1 MQNILTFIKNGQ
13 KFTLDASNIKSVRDT
28 GNGFEITLKSGEIIQ
43 ADSYSVTP
51 NTQPV
56 EQVSSQQVENNSEAD
71 EEFEKEEVLKE
82 KSLLDSQTMLW
93 GGAAIALG
101 GIAIAASGSGGSDGS
116 APSDQTPPASLTKI
130 LSKDGKAVSGLTEA
144 GATVIVENSAGKVI
158 GSAKAGAD
166 GTYLI
171 NLDKAYINGEI
182 LKVSAQDTAGNSTV
196 KQELIASDITAPTL
210 THVISS
216 NGKTITGLTEAN
228 STVTVKD
235 SSGKIIGTA
244 KSDNDGKYT
253 VILDKAYLNG
263 ENLTISAE
271 DLAGNKSTIQTIL
284 ADDKTAPIGLT
295 VAIDTAGKVVTG
307 VTEANAVVTV
317 KNAAG
322 IVVGTATA
330 DTAGKYSITLDKV
343 YLNGESLSATASDQS
358 GNATAPKTII
368 APDTTAPSSLTAS
381 IGTAGK
387 VVTGVTEANAVVTVK
402 NAAGIVVG
410 TATADTVGKY
420 SITLDK
426 VYLNGESLNVTAAD
440 KAGNATVPKTI
451 VAPDTTAPSSLTAT
465 IDAAGKA
472 ITGVTEANATVTVKN
487 VVGTIVGTGTADAT
501 GKYSVTLD
509 KIYLNGESLST
520 IAADKAGN
528 ATVPKIIVAPDI
540 TAPSSLTATID
551 AAGKAITGVTEANAT
566 VTVKD
571 VVGTIVGTG
580 TADVTGKYS
589 VTLDKAYLNGESLNV
604 TVADKAGNATVP
616 KTIVAPDT
624 TAPSSLTATID
635 AAGKA
640 ITGVTEAN
648 ATVTVKNVVGTIV
661 GTGTADATGKY
672 SVTLDKIYLNGE
684 SLSAIA
690 ADKAGNA
697 TVPKIIVAPDI
708 TAPSSLTATI
718 DASGKVVTGV
728 TEANAVVTVKNT
740 AGTVVGT
747 GTADATG
754 KYSITLDKAYLNGES
769 LNAIA
774 ADKVGNTTTPKTII
788 APDTTAPS
796 SLTAIIDAAGKVITG
811 TTEVGARVTVKNV
824 VGTIVGTG
832 TADATGKYSVTLDK
846 IYLNGE
852 SLSAIAADKAGNAT
866 VPKIIVAPDITAPSS
881 LTATIDASGKVV
893 TGVTEAN
900 AVVTVKNTAG
910 TVVGTGTADATGKYS
925 ITLDKAYLNG
935 ESLNAIAADKVGN
948 TTTPKTIIAPDTT
961 APSSLTAIIDAAGKV
976 ITGTT
981 EVGARVT
988 VEQVTA
994 VYKEVTVLE
1003 TQTVLNETVQ
1013 SNYLS
1018 KTYSFEVTGTNAHVS
1033 LNLSSSTNSLSGSYS
1048 STLSGANL
1056 NTSLTGSISQA
1067 GNGNYS
1073 IDLAQGSVLPPG
1085 TYTLTVN
1092 YSSSIV
1098 PVINVNV
1105 TQEVPKTILEVD
1117 HYETKVVGAAN
1128 ADEAGNYS
1136 ITLDKAYLNGESLSV
1151 TAADQSDNKTEVK
1164 EVIAPDSTPPILHQP
1179 TIQGGWTEG
1188 QSVQGTTEANATIIV
1203 KNTAGDVIG
1212 SAIADASGYYN
1223 VILNTVYEDGELLKV
1238 IAADAKGN
1246 ESSININTP
1255 DITAPILANLFNY
1268 DVSTDKIIFNAPSD
1282 SYIVEQKIGDA
1293 WVQVN
1298 VEEKFDWLNTEFR
1311 VTAKDLAGNSSQ
1323 PLTIIINTASGTY
1336 KPTDPTFIQI
1346 IKGSI
1351 GNDYLYGGNG
1361 DDTLVSNTGS
1371 DYLYGGS
1378 GNDTLIYGGN
1388 SNVYTA
1394 LQGQAGNDTYIVD
1407 KALLTSSSS
1416 IHILDN
1422 AAEENILQL
1431 KSVSSGDISLK
1442 QSDSL
1447 IIISFNDSASTI
1459 RFGEGQLSSI
1469 VFDDG
1474 TVWNKAQIEANTIGK
1489 LLGTDAADNLQADA
1503 EISTIYG
1510 LGGNDTIQGGVQN
1523 DYLYGDD
1530 GDDTLVSN
1538 TGSDYLYGGAGNDT
1552 LIYGGNSNVY
1562 TALQGQAGNDT
1573 YIIDKALLTSSS
1585 YIHILDNATEEN
1597 TLQLKSVSSSDIS
1610 LKQSDSLIII
1620 SFNDSASTIRFG
1632 KDNLSFIVFDDGT
1645 VWDKAQIE
1653 ANTIGK
1659 LLGTDAADNLQAD
1672 AEISTIYS
1680 LGGNDTIQGG
1690 VQNDYLYGGDGD
1702 DTLVSNTGSDYLYGG
1717 SGNDTLIYGGNS
1729 NVYTALQGQA
1739 GNDTYIVDK
1748 ALLTSSSSI
1757 HILDNAA
1764 EENILQL
1771 KSVSSGDIS
1780 LKQSDSLIIIS
1791 FNDSASTIRFGEGQ
1805 LSSIVFDDGT
1815 VWDKAQIE
1823 QHIAEPVFG
1832 TTGNDVIE
1840 TNIPNQSYSY
1850 ILGDGADTVVFN
1862 ILDNTDNLGG
1872 NVKTEWTDFNLSEN
1886 DKLDLSQLLIN
1897 NNGNLQ
1903 EFITVKDTQAGVV
1916 MSVDRDGSNQST
1928 YHSQELILLTGKH
1941 YTLEDLMASNAF
1953 IH

>member
-43 ADSYSVTP
+43 ADSYSITP

-101 GIAIAASGSGGSDGS
+101 GIAIAALGSGGSDGS

-210 THVISS
+210 THAISS

-235 SSGKIIGTA
+235 SSGKNIGTA

-295 VAIDTAGKVVTG
+295 VAIDTAGKFVTG
-307 VTEANAVVTV
+307 VTEANAVVTI
-317 KNAAG
+317 KNTAG
-322 IVVGTATA
+322 TVVGTATA

-358 GNATAPKTII
+358 GNVTAPKTII

-410 TATADTVGKY
+410 TATADTAGKY

-426 VYLNGESLNVTAAD
+426 VYLNGESLSATVSD
-440 KAGNATVPKTI
+440 QSGNATAPKTI
-451 VAPDTTAPSSLTAT
+451 IAPDTTAPSSLTAT

-472 ITGVTEANATVTVKN
+472 ITGVTEANATVTVKD

-509 KIYLNGESLST
+509 KIYLNGESLSA

-551 AAGKAITGVTEANAT
+551 VAGKAITGVTEANAT

-635 AAGKA
+635 AAGKVVA
-640 ITGVTEAN
+640 GITEA
-648 ATVTVKNVVGTIV
+648 
-661 GTGTADATGKY
+661 D
-672 SVTLDKIYLNGE
+672 
-684 SLSAIA
+684 
-690 ADKAGNA
+690 
-697 TVPKIIVAPDI
+697 
-708 TAPSSLTATI
+708 
-718 DASGKVVTGV
+718 
-728 TEANAVVTVKNT
+728 
-740 AGTVVGT
+740 
-747 GTADATG
+747 
-754 KYSITLDKAYLNGES
+754 
-769 LNAIA
+769 
-774 ADKVGNTTTPKTII
+774 
-788 APDTTAPS
+788 
-796 SLTAIIDAAGKVITG
+796 
-811 TTEVGARVTVKNV
+811 
-824 VGTIVGTG
+824 
-832 TADATGKYSVTLDK
+832 
-846 IYLNGE
+846 
-852 SLSAIAADKAGNAT
+852 
-866 VPKIIVAPDITAPSS
+866 
-881 LTATIDASGKVV
+881 
-893 TGVTEAN
+893 
-900 AVVTVKNTAG
+900 
-910 TVVGTGTADATGKYS
+910 
-925 ITLDKAYLNG
+925 
-935 ESLNAIAADKVGN
+935 
-948 TTTPKTIIAPDTT
+948 
-961 APSSLTAIIDAAGKV
+961 
-976 ITGTT
+976 
-981 EVGARVT
+981 ARVT

-1003 TQTVLNETVQ
+1003 TQFILSESVQ
-1013 SNYLS
+1013 TNYLS

-1447 IIISFNDSASTI
+1447 IIILFNDSASTI

-1585 YIHILDNATEEN
+1585 SIHILDNAAEEN

-1872 NVKTEWTDFNLSEN
+1872 NVKTEWTDFNLVEN
-1886 DKLDLSQLLIN
+1886 DKIDFSQLLIN
-1897 NNGNLQ
+1897 DSGDLQ
-1903 EFITVKDTQAGVV
+1903 DYITVKDTEAGLII
-1916 MSVDRDGSNQST
+1916 SVDRDGSSQST

>member
-589 VTLDKAYLNGESLNV
+589 VTLDKAYLNGESLN
-604 TVADKAGNATVP
+604 
-616 KTIVAPDT
+616 
-624 TAPSSLTATID
+624 
-635 AAGKA
+635 
-640 ITGVTEAN
+640 
-648 ATVTVKNVVGTIV
+648 
-661 GTGTADATGKY
+661 
-672 SVTLDKIYLNGE
+672 
-684 SLSAIA
+684 
-690 ADKAGNA
+690 
-697 TVPKIIVAPDI
+697 
-708 TAPSSLTATI
+708 
-718 DASGKVVTGV
+718 
-728 TEANAVVTVKNT
+728 
-740 AGTVVGT
+740 
-747 GTADATG
+747 
-754 KYSITLDKAYLNGES
+754 
-769 LNAIA
+769 
-774 ADKVGNTTTPKTII
+774 
-788 APDTTAPS
+788 
-796 SLTAIIDAAGKVITG
+796 
-811 TTEVGARVTVKNV
+811 
-824 VGTIVGTG
+824 
-832 TADATGKYSVTLDK
+832 
-846 IYLNGE
+846 
-852 SLSAIAADKAGNAT
+852 
-866 VPKIIVAPDITAPSS
+866 
-881 LTATIDASGKVV
+881 
-893 TGVTEAN
+893 
-900 AVVTVKNTAG
+900 
-910 TVVGTGTADATGKYS
+910 
-925 ITLDKAYLNG
+925 
-935 ESLNAIAADKVGN
+935 AIAADKVGN

-1447 IIISFNDSASTI
+1447 IIISFNDSAS
-1459 RFGEGQLSSI
+1459 
-1469 VFDDG
+1469 
-1474 TVWNKAQIEANTIGK
+1474 
-1489 LLGTDAADNLQADA
+1489 
-1503 EISTIYG
+1503 
-1510 LGGNDTIQGGVQN
+1510 
-1523 DYLYGDD
+1523 
-1530 GDDTLVSN
+1530 
-1538 TGSDYLYGGAGNDT
+1538 
-1552 LIYGGNSNVY
+1552 
-1562 TALQGQAGNDT
+1562 
-1573 YIIDKALLTSSS
+1573 
-1585 YIHILDNATEEN
+1585 
-1597 TLQLKSVSSSDIS
+1597 
-1610 LKQSDSLIII
+1610 
-1620 SFNDSASTIRFG
+1620 
-1632 KDNLSFIVFDDGT
+1632 
-1645 VWDKAQIE
+1645 
-1653 ANTIGK
+1653 
-1659 LLGTDAADNLQAD
+1659 
-1672 AEISTIYS
+1672 
-1680 LGGNDTIQGG
+1680 
-1690 VQNDYLYGGDGD
+1690 
-1702 DTLVSNTGSDYLYGG
+1702 
-1717 SGNDTLIYGGNS
+1717 
-1729 NVYTALQGQA
+1729 
-1739 GNDTYIVDK
+1739 
-1748 ALLTSSSSI
+1748 
-1757 HILDNAA
+1757 
-1764 EENILQL
+1764 
-1771 KSVSSGDIS
+1771 
-1780 LKQSDSLIIIS
+1780 
-1791 FNDSASTIRFGEGQ
+1791 
-1805 LSSIVFDDGT
+1805 
-1815 VWDKAQIE
+1815 
-1823 QHIAEPVFG
+1823 
-1832 TTGNDVIE
+1832 
-1840 TNIPNQSYSY
+1840 
-1850 ILGDGADTVVFN
+1850 
-1862 ILDNTDNLGG
+1862 
-1872 NVKTEWTDFNLSEN
+1872 
-1886 DKLDLSQLLIN
+1886 
-1897 NNGNLQ
+1897 
-1903 EFITVKDTQAGVV
+1903 
-1916 MSVDRDGSNQST
+1916 
-1928 YHSQELILLTGKH
+1928 
-1941 YTLEDLMASNAF
+1941 
-1953 IH
+1953 

>member
-43 ADSYSVTP
+43 ADSYSITP

-56 EQVSSQQVENNSEAD
+56 EQGSSQQVENNSEAD

-101 GIAIAASGSGGSDGS
+101 GIAIAASGSDGSDGS

-210 THVISS
+210 THAISS

-410 TATADTVGKY
+410 IATADATGKY
-420 SITLDK
+420 SVTLNK
-426 VYLNGESLNVTAAD
+426 AYLNGESLNVTAAD

-451 VAPDTTAPSSLTAT
+451 
-465 IDAAGKA
+465 I
-472 ITGVTEANATVTVKN
+472 
-487 VVGTIVGTGTADAT
+487 
-501 GKYSVTLD
+501 
-509 KIYLNGESLST
+509 
-520 IAADKAGN
+520 
-528 ATVPKIIVAPDI
+528 
-540 TAPSSLTATID
+540 
-551 AAGKAITGVTEANAT
+551 
-566 VTVKD
+566 
-571 VVGTIVGTG
+571 
-580 TADVTGKYS
+580 
-589 VTLDKAYLNGESLNV
+589 
-604 TVADKAGNATVP
+604 
-616 KTIVAPDT
+616 APDT

-690 ADKAGNA
+690 ADKAGN
-697 TVPKIIVAPDI
+697 TTTPKTIIAPDT
-708 TAPSSLTATI
+708 TAPSSLIATI

-796 SLTAIIDAAGKVITG
+796 SLIATIDAAGKV
-811 TTEVGARVTVKNV
+811 
-824 VGTIVGTG
+824 
-832 TADATGKYSVTLDK
+832 
-846 IYLNGE
+846 
-852 SLSAIAADKAGNAT
+852 
-866 VPKIIVAPDITAPSS
+866 VA
-881 LTATIDASGKVV
+881 
-893 TGVTEAN
+893 GVTEA
-900 AVVTVKNTAG
+900 
-910 TVVGTGTADATGKYS
+910 D
-925 ITLDKAYLNG
+925 
-935 ESLNAIAADKVGN
+935 
-948 TTTPKTIIAPDTT
+948 
-961 APSSLTAIIDAAGKV
+961 
-976 ITGTT
+976 
-981 EVGARVT
+981 ARVT

-1003 TQTVLNETVQ
+1003 TQFILSESVQ
-1013 SNYLS
+1013 TNYLS

-1048 STLSGANL
+1048 SILSGASL
-1056 NTSLTGSISQA
+1056 NTRLTGNVSQA
-1067 GNGNYS
+1067 GDGNYS

-1092 YSSSIV
+1092 YSSSMV

-1105 TQEVPKTILEVD
+1105 TQEVPTTILEVE
-1117 HYETKVVGAAN
+1117 HYETKVVGTAN

-1136 ITLDKAYLNGESLSV
+1136 ITLDKAYLNGENLIA
-1151 TAADQSDNKTEVK
+1151 TATDQSGNKTEAK
-1164 EVIAPDSTPPILHQP
+1164 EVIVPDITPPILHQP

-1188 QSVQGTTEANATIIV
+1188 QVVQGTTEANVTVTI
-1203 KNTAGDVIG
+1203 KNAAGDVIG
-1212 SAIADASGYYN
+1212 SAIADASGHYS
-1223 VILNTVYEDGELLKV
+1223 VILNTVYENGELLKV
-1238 IAADAKGN
+1238 IATDNKGN
-1246 ESSININTP
+1246 ENLLQLNAP
-1255 DITAPILANLFNY
+1255 DTTAPMLANLFSY
-1268 DVSTDKIIFNAPSD
+1268 DLSTDKIIFNAPSD
-1282 SYIVEQKIGDA
+1282 SYFVEQKIDGA
-1293 WVQVN
+1293 WVHVN
-1298 VEEKFDWLNTEFR
+1298 IEEKFDWLNVEYR
-1311 VTAKDLAGNSSQ
+1311 VTATDQAGNSSQ
-1323 PLTIIINTASGTY
+1323 PLTTIINTASGTY
-1336 KPTDPTFIQI
+1336 KPTDPTFTQI
-1346 IKGSI
+1346 IKGST

-1361 DDTLVSNTGS
+1361 DDTLISNGGS
-1371 DYLYGGS
+1371 DSLYGGS
-1378 GNDTLIYGGN
+1378 GKDTLIYGGN
-1388 SNVYTA
+1388 SPNVYTG
-1394 LQGQAGNDTYIVD
+1394 LIGEAGNDTYIVD
-1407 KALLTSSSS
+1407 KALLGSLSYV
-1416 IHILDN
+1416 HILDN
-1422 AAEENILQL
+1422 TNEQNTLYL
-1431 KSVSSGDISLK
+1431 KSVSADEIILK
-1442 QSDSL
+1442 QTSADRV
-1447 IIISFNDSASTI
+1447 IMFNDSTATI
-1459 RFGEGQLSSI
+1459 HFGEGQLSSI

-1474 TVWNKAQIEANTIGK
+1474 TVWNKAQIEANIIGR
-1489 LLGTDAADNLQADA
+1489 LLGTDGDDHLQADA
-1503 EISTIYG
+1503 NYSVIYG
-1510 LGGNDTIQGGVQN
+1510 LD
-1523 DYLYGDD
+1523 
-1530 GDDTLVSN
+1530 
-1538 TGSDYLYGGAGNDT
+1538 
-1552 LIYGGNSNVY
+1552 
-1562 TALQGQAGNDT
+1562 
-1573 YIIDKALLTSSS
+1573 
-1585 YIHILDNATEEN
+1585 
-1597 TLQLKSVSSSDIS
+1597 
-1610 LKQSDSLIII
+1610 
-1620 SFNDSASTIRFG
+1620 
-1632 KDNLSFIVFDDGT
+1632 
-1645 VWDKAQIE
+1645 
-1653 ANTIGK
+1653 
-1659 LLGTDAADNLQAD
+1659 
-1672 AEISTIYS
+1672 
-1680 LGGNDTIQGG
+1680 GNDTIQGG
-1690 VQNDYLYGGDGD
+1690 VQNDYLYGGNGD
-1702 DTLVSNTGSDYLYGG
+1702 DTLISNGGSDSLYGG
-1717 SGNDTLIYGGNS
+1717 SGKDTLIYGGNS
-1729 NVYTALQGQA
+1729 PNVYTGLIGEA

-1748 ALLTSSSSI
+1748 ALLGSLSYV
-1757 HILDNAA
+1757 HILDNTN
-1764 EENILQL
+1764 EQNTLYL
-1771 KSVSSGDIS
+1771 KSVSADEII
-1780 LKQSDSLIIIS
+1780 LKQTSADRVIM
-1791 FNDSASTIRFGEGQ
+1791 FNDSTATIHFGEGQ

-1815 VWDKAQIE
+1815 VWNKAQIEANIIGRLLGTDGDDHLQADANYSVIYGLDGNDTIQGGVQNDYLYGGNGDDTLISNGGSDSLYGGSGKDTLIYGGNSPNVYTGLIGEAGNDTYIVDKALLGSLSYVHILDNTNEQNTLYLKSVSADEIILKQTSADRVITFNDSTATIHFGEGQLSSIVFDDGTTWDKAQIE
-1823 QHIAEPVFG
+1823 QHIAKTVVG
-1832 TTGNDVIE
+1832 TFDNDVVE
-1840 TNIPNQSYSY
+1840 TATANQTYSY
-1850 ILGDGADTVVFN
+1850 TLDTGADTLIFKV
-1862 ILDNTDNLGG
+1862 LDDIDNLGG
-1872 NVKTEWTDFNLSEN
+1872 NSNGEWTDFNLSEN

>member
-43 ADSYSVTP
+43 ADSYSITP

-210 THVISS
+210 THAISS

-410 TATADTVGKY
+410 IATADATGKY
-420 SITLDK
+420 SVTLNK
-426 VYLNGESLNVTAAD
+426 AYLNGESLNVTAAD

-451 VAPDTTAPSSLTAT
+451 IAPDTTAPSSLTAT
-465 IDAAGKA
+465 IDA
-472 ITGVTEANATVTVKN
+472 T
-487 VVGTIVGTGTADAT
+487 
-501 GKYSVTLD
+501 
-509 KIYLNGESLST
+509 
-520 IAADKAGN
+520 
-528 ATVPKIIVAPDI
+528 
-540 TAPSSLTATID
+540 
-551 AAGKAITGVTEANAT
+551 
-566 VTVKD
+566 
-571 VVGTIVGTG
+571 
-580 TADVTGKYS
+580 
-589 VTLDKAYLNGESLNV
+589 
-604 TVADKAGNATVP
+604 
-616 KTIVAPDT
+616 
-624 TAPSSLTATID
+624 
-635 AAGKA
+635 GKA

-690 ADKAGNA
+690 ADKAGNTTAA
-697 TVPKIIVAPDI
+697 TTIIASDT
-708 TAPSSLTATI
+708 TAPSSLIATIDASGKVVTGVTEANAVVTVKNTAGTVVGTGTADATGKYSITLDKAYLNGESLSAIAADKAGNTTTPKTIIAPDTTAPSSLIATI

-796 SLTAIIDAAGKVITG
+796 SLTATIDAAGKV
-811 TTEVGARVTVKNV
+811 
-824 VGTIVGTG
+824 
-832 TADATGKYSVTLDK
+832 
-846 IYLNGE
+846 
-852 SLSAIAADKAGNAT
+852 
-866 VPKIIVAPDITAPSS
+866 VA
-881 LTATIDASGKVV
+881 
-893 TGVTEAN
+893 GVTEA
-900 AVVTVKNTAG
+900 
-910 TVVGTGTADATGKYS
+910 D
-925 ITLDKAYLNG
+925 
-935 ESLNAIAADKVGN
+935 
-948 TTTPKTIIAPDTT
+948 
-961 APSSLTAIIDAAGKV
+961 
-976 ITGTT
+976 
-981 EVGARVT
+981 ARVT

-1003 TQTVLNETVQ
+1003 TQFILSESVQ
-1013 SNYLS
+1013 TNYLS

-1048 STLSGANL
+1048 SILSGASL
-1056 NTSLTGSISQA
+1056 NTRLTGNVSQA
-1067 GNGNYS
+1067 GDGNYS

-1092 YSSSIV
+1092 YSSSMV

-1105 TQEVPKTILEVD
+1105 TQEVPTTILEVD
-1117 HYETKVVGAAN
+1117 HYETKVVGTAN

-1136 ITLDKAYLNGESLSV
+1136 ITLDKAYLNGENLIV
-1151 TAADQSDNKTEVK
+1151 TATDQSGNKTEAK
-1164 EVIAPDSTPPILHQP
+1164 EVIVPDITPPILHQP

-1188 QSVQGTTEANATIIV
+1188 QVVQGTTEANVTVTI
-1203 KNTAGDVIG
+1203 KNAAGDVIG
-1212 SAIADASGYYN
+1212 SAIADASGHYS
-1223 VILNTVYEDGELLKV
+1223 VILNTVYENGELLKV
-1238 IAADAKGN
+1238 IATDNKGN
-1246 ESSININTP
+1246 ENLLQLNAP
-1255 DITAPILANLFNY
+1255 DTTAPMLANLFSY
-1268 DVSTDKIIFNAPSD
+1268 DLSTDKIIFNAPSD
-1282 SYIVEQKIGDA
+1282 SYFVEQKIDGA
-1293 WVQVN
+1293 WVHVN
-1298 VEEKFDWLNTEFR
+1298 IEEKFDWLNVEYR
-1311 VTAKDLAGNSSQ
+1311 VTATDQAGNSSQ
-1323 PLTIIINTASGTY
+1323 PLTTIINTASGTY
-1336 KPTDPTFIQI
+1336 KPTDPTFTQI
-1346 IKGSI
+1346 IKGST

-1361 DDTLVSNTGS
+1361 DDTLISNGDS
-1371 DYLYGGS
+1371 DSLYGGS

-1388 SNVYTA
+1388 SPNIYTG
-1394 LQGQAGNDTYIVD
+1394 LIGEAGNDTYIVD
-1407 KALLTSSSS
+1407 KALLGSLSYV
-1416 IHILDN
+1416 HILDN
-1422 AAEENILQL
+1422 TNEQNTLYL
-1431 KSVSSGDISLK
+1431 KSVSADEIILK
-1442 QSDSL
+1442 QASADR
-1447 IIISFNDSASTI
+1447 IITFNDSTATI
-1459 RFGEGQLSSI
+1459 HFGEGQLSSI

-1474 TVWNKAQIEANTIGK
+1474 TVWNKAQIEANIIGR
-1489 LLGTDAADNLQADA
+1489 LLGTDGDDHLQADA
-1503 EISTIYG
+1503 NYSVIYG
-1510 LGGNDTIQGGVQN
+1510 LD
-1523 DYLYGDD
+1523 
-1530 GDDTLVSN
+1530 
-1538 TGSDYLYGGAGNDT
+1538 
-1552 LIYGGNSNVY
+1552 
-1562 TALQGQAGNDT
+1562 
-1573 YIIDKALLTSSS
+1573 
-1585 YIHILDNATEEN
+1585 
-1597 TLQLKSVSSSDIS
+1597 
-1610 LKQSDSLIII
+1610 
-1620 SFNDSASTIRFG
+1620 
-1632 KDNLSFIVFDDGT
+1632 
-1645 VWDKAQIE
+1645 
-1653 ANTIGK
+1653 
-1659 LLGTDAADNLQAD
+1659 
-1672 AEISTIYS
+1672 
-1680 LGGNDTIQGG
+1680 GNDTIQGG
-1690 VQNDYLYGGDGD
+1690 VQNDYLYGGNGD
-1702 DTLVSNTGSDYLYGG
+1702 DTLISNGGSDSLYGG

-1729 NVYTALQGQA
+1729 PNVYTGLIGEA

-1748 ALLTSSSSI
+1748 ALLGSLSYV
-1757 HILDNAA
+1757 HILDNTN
-1764 EENILQL
+1764 EQNTLYL
-1771 KSVSSGDIS
+1771 KSVSADEII
-1780 LKQSDSLIIIS
+1780 LKQTSADRVIT
-1791 FNDSASTIRFGEGQ
+1791 FNDSTATIHFGEGQ

-1815 VWDKAQIE
+1815 TWDKAQIE
-1823 QHIAEPVFG
+1823 QHIAKTVVG
-1832 TTGNDVIE
+1832 TFDNDVVE
-1840 TNIPNQSYSY
+1840 TATANQTYSY
-1850 ILGDGADTVVFN
+1850 TLDTGADTLIFKV
-1862 ILDNTDNLGG
+1862 LDDIDNLGG
-1872 NVKTEWTDFNLSEN
+1872 NSNGEWTDFNLSEN

>member
-1 MQNILTFIKNGQ
+1 
-13 KFTLDASNIKSVRDT
+13 
-28 GNGFEITLKSGEIIQ
+28 
-43 ADSYSVTP
+43 
-51 NTQPV
+51 
-56 EQVSSQQVENNSEAD
+56 
-71 EEFEKEEVLKE
+71 
-82 KSLLDSQTMLW
+82 
-93 GGAAIALG
+93 
-101 GIAIAASGSGGSDGS
+101 
-116 APSDQTPPASLTKI
+116 LTKI

-210 THVISS
+210 THAISS

-271 DLAGNKSTIQTIL
+271 DLVGNKSTIQTIL

-295 VAIDTAGKVVTG
+295 VAIDTAGKVVKG

-330 DTAGKYSITLDKV
+330 DATGKYSVTLNK
-343 YLNGESLSATASDQS
+343 A
-358 GNATAPKTII
+358 
-368 APDTTAPSSLTAS
+368 
-381 IGTAGK
+381 
-387 VVTGVTEANAVVTVK
+387 
-402 NAAGIVVG
+402 
-410 TATADTVGKY
+410 
-420 SITLDK
+420 
-426 VYLNGESLNVTAAD
+426 YLNGESLNVTAAD

-509 KIYLNGESLST
+509 KIYLNGESLS
-520 IAADKAGN
+520 
-528 ATVPKIIVAPDI
+528 
-540 TAPSSLTATID
+540 
-551 AAGKAITGVTEANAT
+551 
-566 VTVKD
+566 
-571 VVGTIVGTG
+571 
-580 TADVTGKYS
+580 
-589 VTLDKAYLNGESLNV
+589 
-604 TVADKAGNATVP
+604 
-616 KTIVAPDT
+616 
-624 TAPSSLTATID
+624 
-635 AAGKA
+635 
-640 ITGVTEAN
+640 
-648 ATVTVKNVVGTIV
+648 
-661 GTGTADATGKY
+661 
-672 SVTLDKIYLNGE
+672 
-684 SLSAIA
+684 AIA
-690 ADKAGNA
+690 ADKAGNTTAA
-697 TVPKIIVAPDI
+697 TTIIASDT
-708 TAPSSLTATI
+708 TAPSSLIATI

-796 SLTAIIDAAGKVITG
+796 SLIATIDAAGKV
-811 TTEVGARVTVKNV
+811 
-824 VGTIVGTG
+824 
-832 TADATGKYSVTLDK
+832 
-846 IYLNGE
+846 
-852 SLSAIAADKAGNAT
+852 
-866 VPKIIVAPDITAPSS
+866 VA
-881 LTATIDASGKVV
+881 
-893 TGVTEAN
+893 GVTEA
-900 AVVTVKNTAG
+900 
-910 TVVGTGTADATGKYS
+910 D
-925 ITLDKAYLNG
+925 
-935 ESLNAIAADKVGN
+935 
-948 TTTPKTIIAPDTT
+948 
-961 APSSLTAIIDAAGKV
+961 
-976 ITGTT
+976 
-981 EVGARVT
+981 ARVT

-1003 TQTVLNETVQ
+1003 TQFILSESVQ
-1013 SNYLS
+1013 TNYLS

-1048 STLSGANL
+1048 SILSGASL
-1056 NTSLTGSISQA
+1056 NTRLTGNVSQA
-1067 GNGNYS
+1067 GDGNYS

-1092 YSSSIV
+1092 YSSSMV

-1351 GNDYLYGGNG
+1351 GNDYL
-1361 DDTLVSNTGS
+1361 
-1371 DYLYGGS
+1371 
-1378 GNDTLIYGGN
+1378 
-1388 SNVYTA
+1388 
-1394 LQGQAGNDTYIVD
+1394 
-1407 KALLTSSSS
+1407 
-1416 IHILDN
+1416 
-1422 AAEENILQL
+1422 
-1431 KSVSSGDISLK
+1431 
-1442 QSDSL
+1442 
-1447 IIISFNDSASTI
+1447 
-1459 RFGEGQLSSI
+1459 
-1469 VFDDG
+1469 
-1474 TVWNKAQIEANTIGK
+1474 
-1489 LLGTDAADNLQADA
+1489 
-1503 EISTIYG
+1503 
-1510 LGGNDTIQGGVQN
+1510 
-1523 DYLYGDD
+1523 
-1530 GDDTLVSN
+1530 
-1538 TGSDYLYGGAGNDT
+1538 
-1552 LIYGGNSNVY
+1552 
-1562 TALQGQAGNDT
+1562 
-1573 YIIDKALLTSSS
+1573 
-1585 YIHILDNATEEN
+1585 
-1597 TLQLKSVSSSDIS
+1597 
-1610 LKQSDSLIII
+1610 
-1620 SFNDSASTIRFG
+1620 
-1632 KDNLSFIVFDDGT
+1632 
-1645 VWDKAQIE
+1645 
-1653 ANTIGK
+1653 
-1659 LLGTDAADNLQAD
+1659 
-1672 AEISTIYS
+1672 
-1680 LGGNDTIQGG
+1680 
-1690 VQNDYLYGGDGD
+1690 
-1702 DTLVSNTGSDYLYGG
+1702 
-1717 SGNDTLIYGGNS
+1717 
-1729 NVYTALQGQA
+1729 
-1739 GNDTYIVDK
+1739 
-1748 ALLTSSSSI
+1748 
-1757 HILDNAA
+1757 
-1764 EENILQL
+1764 
-1771 KSVSSGDIS
+1771 
-1780 LKQSDSLIIIS
+1780 
-1791 FNDSASTIRFGEGQ
+1791 
-1805 LSSIVFDDGT
+1805 
-1815 VWDKAQIE
+1815 
-1823 QHIAEPVFG
+1823 
-1832 TTGNDVIE
+1832 
-1840 TNIPNQSYSY
+1840 
-1850 ILGDGADTVVFN
+1850 
-1862 ILDNTDNLGG
+1862 
-1872 NVKTEWTDFNLSEN
+1872 
-1886 DKLDLSQLLIN
+1886 
-1897 NNGNLQ
+1897 
-1903 EFITVKDTQAGVV
+1903 
-1916 MSVDRDGSNQST
+1916 
-1928 YHSQELILLTGKH
+1928 
-1941 YTLEDLMASNAF
+1941 
-1953 IH
+1953 

>member
-101 GIAIAASGSGGSDGS
+101 GIAIAASGSGGSGGS

-130 LSKDGKAVSGLTEA
+130 LSKDGNTVSGLTEA

-210 THVISS
+210 THAISS

-410 TATADTVGKY
+410 TATADTAGKY

-426 VYLNGESLNVTAAD
+426 VYLNGESLNVTVAD

-509 KIYLNGESLST
+509 KIYLNGESLSA

-690 ADKAGNA
+690 ADKAGNTTAA
-697 TVPKIIVAPDI
+697 TTIIASDT
-708 TAPSSLTATI
+708 TAPSSLIATI

-796 SLTAIIDAAGKVITG
+796 SLTATIDAAGKV
-811 TTEVGARVTVKNV
+811 V
-824 VGTIVGTG
+824 
-832 TADATGKYSVTLDK
+832 
-846 IYLNGE
+846 
-852 SLSAIAADKAGNAT
+852 AG
-866 VPKIIVAPDITAPSS
+866 I
-881 LTATIDASGKVV
+881 
-893 TGVTEAN
+893 TEA
-900 AVVTVKNTAG
+900 
-910 TVVGTGTADATGKYS
+910 D
-925 ITLDKAYLNG
+925 
-935 ESLNAIAADKVGN
+935 
-948 TTTPKTIIAPDTT
+948 
-961 APSSLTAIIDAAGKV
+961 
-976 ITGTT
+976 
-981 EVGARVT
+981 ARVT

-1003 TQTVLNETVQ
+1003 TQFILSESVQ
-1013 SNYLS
+1013 TNYLS

-1048 STLSGANL
+1048 SILSGASL
-1056 NTSLTGSISQA
+1056 NTRLTGNVSQA
-1067 GNGNYS
+1067 GDGNYS
-1073 IDLAQGSVLPPG
+1073 IDLAQGSVLPSG

-1092 YSSSIV
+1092 YSSSMV

-1105 TQEVPKTILEVD
+1105 TQEVPTTILEVD
-1117 HYETKVVGAAN
+1117 HYETKVVGTAN

-1136 ITLDKAYLNGESLSV
+1136 ITLDKAYLNGENLIAIA
-1151 TAADQSDNKTEVK
+1151 TDQSGNKTEAK
-1164 EVIAPDSTPPILHQP
+1164 EVIVPDITPPILHQP

-1188 QSVQGTTEANATIIV
+1188 QVVQGTTEANVTVTI
-1203 KNTAGDVIG
+1203 KNAAGDVIG
-1212 SAIADASGYYN
+1212 SAIADASGHYT
-1223 VILNTVYEDGELLKV
+1223 VILNTVYENGESLKV
-1238 IAADAKGN
+1238 IATDNKGN
-1246 ESSININTP
+1246 ENLLQLNAP
-1255 DITAPILANLFNY
+1255 DTTAPILTNLFSY
-1268 DVSTDKIIFNAPSD
+1268 DLSTDKIIFNAPSD
-1282 SYIVEQKIGDA
+1282 SYFVEQKIDGA
-1293 WVQVN
+1293 WVHVN
-1298 VEEKFDWLNTEFR
+1298 IEEKFDWLNVEYR
-1311 VTAKDLAGNSSQ
+1311 VTATDQAGNSSQ
-1323 PLTIIINTASGTY
+1323 PLTTIINTASGTY
-1336 KPTDPTFIQI
+1336 KPTDPTFTQI
-1346 IKGSI
+1346 IKGST
-1351 GNDYLYGGNG
+1351 GNDYLYGSNG
-1361 DDTLVSNTGS
+1361 DDTLISNGDS
-1371 DYLYGGS
+1371 DRLYGGS

-1388 SNVYTA
+1388 SPNVYTG
-1394 LQGQAGNDTYIVD
+1394 LIGEAGNDTYIVD
-1407 KALLTSSSS
+1407 KALLGSLSYV
-1416 IHILDN
+1416 HILDN
-1422 AAEENILQL
+1422 TNEQNTLYL
-1431 KSVSSGDISLK
+1431 KSVSADEIILK
-1442 QSDSL
+1442 QTSADRV
-1447 IIISFNDSASTI
+1447 ITFNDSTATI
-1459 RFGEGQLSSI
+1459 HFGEGQLSSI

-1474 TVWNKAQIEANTIGK
+1474 TT
-1489 LLGTDAADNLQADA
+1489 
-1503 EISTIYG
+1503 
-1510 LGGNDTIQGGVQN
+1510 
-1523 DYLYGDD
+1523 
-1530 GDDTLVSN
+1530 
-1538 TGSDYLYGGAGNDT
+1538 
-1552 LIYGGNSNVY
+1552 
-1562 TALQGQAGNDT
+1562 
-1573 YIIDKALLTSSS
+1573 
-1585 YIHILDNATEEN
+1585 
-1597 TLQLKSVSSSDIS
+1597 
-1610 LKQSDSLIII
+1610 
-1620 SFNDSASTIRFG
+1620 
-1632 KDNLSFIVFDDGT
+1632 
-1645 VWDKAQIE
+1645 
-1653 ANTIGK
+1653 
-1659 LLGTDAADNLQAD
+1659 
-1672 AEISTIYS
+1672 
-1680 LGGNDTIQGG
+1680 
-1690 VQNDYLYGGDGD
+1690 
-1702 DTLVSNTGSDYLYGG
+1702 
-1717 SGNDTLIYGGNS
+1717 
-1729 NVYTALQGQA
+1729 
-1739 GNDTYIVDK
+1739 
-1748 ALLTSSSSI
+1748 
-1757 HILDNAA
+1757 
-1764 EENILQL
+1764 
-1771 KSVSSGDIS
+1771 
-1780 LKQSDSLIIIS
+1780 
-1791 FNDSASTIRFGEGQ
+1791 
-1805 LSSIVFDDGT
+1805 
-1815 VWDKAQIE
+1815 WDKAQIE
-1823 QHIAEPVFG
+1823 QHIAKTVVG
-1832 TTGNDVIE
+1832 TFDNDVVE
-1840 TNIPNQSYSY
+1840 TATANQTYSY
-1850 ILGDGADTVVFN
+1850 TLDTGADTLIFKV
-1862 ILDNTDNLGG
+1862 LDDIDNLGG
-1872 NVKTEWTDFNLSEN
+1872 NSNGEWTDFNLSEN

>member
-43 ADSYSVTP
+43 ADSYSITP

-210 THVISS
+210 THAISS

-322 IVVGTATA
+322 IIVGIATA
-330 DTAGKYSITLDKV
+330 DATGKYSVTLNK
-343 YLNGESLSATASDQS
+343 A
-358 GNATAPKTII
+358 
-368 APDTTAPSSLTAS
+368 
-381 IGTAGK
+381 
-387 VVTGVTEANAVVTVK
+387 
-402 NAAGIVVG
+402 
-410 TATADTVGKY
+410 
-420 SITLDK
+420 
-426 VYLNGESLNVTAAD
+426 YLNGESLNVTAAD

-451 VAPDTTAPSSLTAT
+451 IAPDTTAPSSLTAT

-501 GKYSVTLD
+501 GKYS
-509 KIYLNGESLST
+509 I
-520 IAADKAGN
+520 
-528 ATVPKIIVAPDI
+528 
-540 TAPSSLTATID
+540 
-551 AAGKAITGVTEANAT
+551 
-566 VTVKD
+566 
-571 VVGTIVGTG
+571 
-580 TADVTGKYS
+580 
-589 VTLDKAYLNGESLNV
+589 TLDKA
-604 TVADKAGNATVP
+604 
-616 KTIVAPDT
+616 
-624 TAPSSLTATID
+624 
-635 AAGKA
+635 
-640 ITGVTEAN
+640 
-648 ATVTVKNVVGTIV
+648 
-661 GTGTADATGKY
+661 
-672 SVTLDKIYLNGE
+672 YLNGE

-690 ADKAGNA
+690 ADKAGN
-697 TVPKIIVAPDI
+697 TTTPKTIIAPDT
-708 TAPSSLTATI
+708 TAPSSLIATIDASGKVVTGVTEANAVVTVKNTAGTVVGTGTADATGKYSITLDKAYLNGESLNAIAADKVGNTTTPKTIIAPDTTAPSSLIATI

-796 SLTAIIDAAGKVITG
+796 SLTATIDAAGKV
-811 TTEVGARVTVKNV
+811 
-824 VGTIVGTG
+824 
-832 TADATGKYSVTLDK
+832 
-846 IYLNGE
+846 
-852 SLSAIAADKAGNAT
+852 
-866 VPKIIVAPDITAPSS
+866 VA
-881 LTATIDASGKVV
+881 
-893 TGVTEAN
+893 GVTEA
-900 AVVTVKNTAG
+900 
-910 TVVGTGTADATGKYS
+910 D
-925 ITLDKAYLNG
+925 
-935 ESLNAIAADKVGN
+935 
-948 TTTPKTIIAPDTT
+948 
-961 APSSLTAIIDAAGKV
+961 
-976 ITGTT
+976 
-981 EVGARVT
+981 ARVT

-1003 TQTVLNETVQ
+1003 TQFILSESVQ
-1013 SNYLS
+1013 TNYLS

-1048 STLSGANL
+1048 SILSGASL
-1056 NTSLTGSISQA
+1056 NTRLTGNVSQV
-1067 GNGNYS
+1067 GDGNYS

-1092 YSSSIV
+1092 YSSSMV

-1105 TQEVPKTILEVD
+1105 TQEVPTTILEVD
-1117 HYETKVVGAAN
+1117 HYETKVVGTAN

-1136 ITLDKAYLNGESLSV
+1136 ITLDKAYLNGENLIV
-1151 TAADQSDNKTEVK
+1151 TATDQSGNKTEAK
-1164 EVIAPDSTPPILHQP
+1164 EVIVPDITPPILHQP

-1188 QSVQGTTEANATIIV
+1188 QVVQGTTEANVTVTI
-1203 KNTAGDVIG
+1203 KNAAGDVIG
-1212 SAIADASGYYN
+1212 SAIADASGHYS
-1223 VILNTVYEDGELLKV
+1223 VILNTVYENGELLKV
-1238 IAADAKGN
+1238 IATDNKGN
-1246 ESSININTP
+1246 ENLLQLNAP
-1255 DITAPILANLFNY
+1255 DTTAPMLANLFSY
-1268 DVSTDKIIFNAPSD
+1268 DLSTDKIIFNAPSD
-1282 SYIVEQKIGDA
+1282 SYFVEQKIDGD
-1293 WVQVN
+1293 WVHVN
-1298 VEEKFDWLNTEFR
+1298 IEEKFDWLNVEYR
-1311 VTAKDLAGNSSQ
+1311 VTATDQAGNSSQ
-1323 PLTIIINTASGTY
+1323 PLTTIINTASGTY
-1336 KPTDPTFIQI
+1336 KPTDPTFTQI
-1346 IKGSI
+1346 IKGST

-1361 DDTLVSNTGS
+1361 DDTLISNGDS
-1371 DYLYGGS
+1371 DSLYGGS

-1388 SNVYTA
+1388 SPNIYTG
-1394 LQGQAGNDTYIVD
+1394 LIGEAGNDTYIVD
-1407 KALLTSSSS
+1407 KALLGSLSYV
-1416 IHILDN
+1416 HILDN
-1422 AAEENILQL
+1422 TNEQNTLYL
-1431 KSVSSGDISLK
+1431 KSVSADEIILK
-1442 QSDSL
+1442 QASADR
-1447 IIISFNDSASTI
+1447 IITFNDSTATI
-1459 RFGEGQLSSI
+1459 HFGEGQLSSI

-1474 TVWNKAQIEANTIGK
+1474 TVWNKAQIEANIIGR
-1489 LLGTDAADNLQADA
+1489 LLGTDGDDHLQADA
-1503 EISTIYG
+1503 NYSVIYG
-1510 LGGNDTIQGGVQN
+1510 LD
-1523 DYLYGDD
+1523 
-1530 GDDTLVSN
+1530 
-1538 TGSDYLYGGAGNDT
+1538 
-1552 LIYGGNSNVY
+1552 
-1562 TALQGQAGNDT
+1562 
-1573 YIIDKALLTSSS
+1573 
-1585 YIHILDNATEEN
+1585 
-1597 TLQLKSVSSSDIS
+1597 
-1610 LKQSDSLIII
+1610 
-1620 SFNDSASTIRFG
+1620 
-1632 KDNLSFIVFDDGT
+1632 
-1645 VWDKAQIE
+1645 
-1653 ANTIGK
+1653 
-1659 LLGTDAADNLQAD
+1659 
-1672 AEISTIYS
+1672 
-1680 LGGNDTIQGG
+1680 GNDTIQGG
-1690 VQNDYLYGGDGD
+1690 VQNDYLYGGNGD
-1702 DTLVSNTGSDYLYGG
+1702 DTLISNGGSDSLYGG
-1717 SGNDTLIYGGNS
+1717 SGKDTLIYGGNS
-1729 NVYTALQGQA
+1729 PNVYTGLIGEA

-1748 ALLTSSSSI
+1748 ALLGSLSYV
-1757 HILDNAA
+1757 HILDNTN
-1764 EENILQL
+1764 EQNTLYL
-1771 KSVSSGDIS
+1771 KSVSADEII
-1780 LKQSDSLIIIS
+1780 LKQTSADRVIT
-1791 FNDSASTIRFGEGQ
+1791 FNDSTATIHFGEGQ

-1815 VWDKAQIE
+1815 TWDKAQIE
-1823 QHIAEPVFG
+1823 QHIAKTVVG
-1832 TTGNDVIE
+1832 TFDNDVVE
-1840 TNIPNQSYSY
+1840 TATANQTYSY
-1850 ILGDGADTVVFN
+1850 TLDTGADTLIFKV
-1862 ILDNTDNLGG
+1862 LDDIDNLGG
-1872 NVKTEWTDFNLSEN
+1872 NSNGEWTDFNLSEN

>member
-43 ADSYSVTP
+43 ADSYSITP

-210 THVISS
+210 THAISS

-322 IVVGTATA
+322 IVVG
-330 DTAGKYSITLDKV
+330 
-343 YLNGESLSATASDQS
+343 
-358 GNATAPKTII
+358 I
-368 APDTTAPSSLTAS
+368 A
-381 IGTAGK
+381 
-387 VVTGVTEANAVVTVK
+387 
-402 NAAGIVVG
+402 
-410 TATADTVGKY
+410 
-420 SITLDK
+420 
-426 VYLNGESLNVTAAD
+426 
-440 KAGNATVPKTI
+440 
-451 VAPDTTAPSSLTAT
+451 
-465 IDAAGKA
+465 
-472 ITGVTEANATVTVKN
+472 
-487 VVGTIVGTGTADAT
+487 
-501 GKYSVTLD
+501 
-509 KIYLNGESLST
+509 
-520 IAADKAGN
+520 
-528 ATVPKIIVAPDI
+528 
-540 TAPSSLTATID
+540 
-551 AAGKAITGVTEANAT
+551 
-566 VTVKD
+566 
-571 VVGTIVGTG
+571 

-604 TVADKAGNATVP
+604 TAADNADNATVP
-616 KTIVAPDT
+616 KIIVAPDT

-635 AAGKA
+635 AAGKV

-648 ATVTVKNVVGTIV
+648 ATVTVKNVVGTVV

-672 SVTLDKIYLNGE
+672 SV
-684 SLSAIA
+684 
-690 ADKAGNA
+690 
-697 TVPKIIVAPDI
+697 
-708 TAPSSLTATI
+708 
-718 DASGKVVTGV
+718 
-728 TEANAVVTVKNT
+728 
-740 AGTVVGT
+740 
-747 GTADATG
+747 
-754 KYSITLDKAYLNGES
+754 TLDKAYLNGES

-796 SLTAIIDAAGKVITG
+796 SLTATIDAAGKV
-811 TTEVGARVTVKNV
+811 
-824 VGTIVGTG
+824 
-832 TADATGKYSVTLDK
+832 
-846 IYLNGE
+846 
-852 SLSAIAADKAGNAT
+852 
-866 VPKIIVAPDITAPSS
+866 VA
-881 LTATIDASGKVV
+881 
-893 TGVTEAN
+893 GVTEA
-900 AVVTVKNTAG
+900 
-910 TVVGTGTADATGKYS
+910 D
-925 ITLDKAYLNG
+925 
-935 ESLNAIAADKVGN
+935 
-948 TTTPKTIIAPDTT
+948 
-961 APSSLTAIIDAAGKV
+961 
-976 ITGTT
+976 
-981 EVGARVT
+981 ARVT

-1003 TQTVLNETVQ
+1003 NQFILSESVQT
-1013 SNYLS
+1013 NYLS

-1048 STLSGANL
+1048 SILSGASL
-1056 NTSLTGSISQA
+1056 NTRLTGNVSQA
-1067 GNGNYS
+1067 GDGNYS

-1092 YSSSIV
+1092 YSSSMV

-1105 TQEVPKTILEVD
+1105 TQEVPTTILEVD
-1117 HYETKVVGAAN
+1117 HYETKVVGTAN

-1136 ITLDKAYLNGESLSV
+1136 ITLDKDYLNGENLIV
-1151 TAADQSDNKTEVK
+1151 TATDQSGNKTEAK
-1164 EVIAPDSTPPILHQP
+1164 EVIVPDITPPILHQP

-1188 QSVQGTTEANATIIV
+1188 QVVQGTTEANVTVTI
-1203 KNTAGDVIG
+1203 KNAAGDVIG
-1212 SAIADASGYYN
+1212 SAIADASGHYT
-1223 VILNTVYEDGELLKV
+1223 VILNTVYENGESLKV
-1238 IAADAKGN
+1238 IATDNKGN
-1246 ESSININTP
+1246 ENLLQLNAP
-1255 DITAPILANLFNY
+1255 DTTAPILTNLFSY
-1268 DVSTDKIIFNAPSD
+1268 DLSTDKIIFNAPSD
-1282 SYIVEQKIGDA
+1282 SYFVEQKIDGA
-1293 WVQVN
+1293 WVHVN
-1298 VEEKFDWLNTEFR
+1298 IEEKFDWLNVEYR
-1311 VTAKDLAGNSSQ
+1311 VTATDQAGNSSQ
-1323 PLTIIINTASGTY
+1323 PLTTIINTASGTY
-1336 KPTDPTFIQI
+1336 KPTDPTFTQI
-1346 IKGSI
+1346 IKGST
-1351 GNDYLYGGNG
+1351 GNDYLYGSNG
-1361 DDTLVSNTGS
+1361 DDTLISNGDS
-1371 DYLYGGS
+1371 DRLYGGS

-1388 SNVYTA
+1388 SPNVYTG
-1394 LQGQAGNDTYIVD
+1394 LIGEAGNDTYIVD
-1407 KALLTSSSS
+1407 KALLGSLSYV
-1416 IHILDN
+1416 HILDN
-1422 AAEENILQL
+1422 TNEQNTLYL
-1431 KSVSSGDISLK
+1431 KSVSADEIILK
-1442 QSDSL
+1442 QTSADRV
-1447 IIISFNDSASTI
+1447 ITFNDSTATI
-1459 RFGEGQLSSI
+1459 HFGEGQLSSI

-1872 NVKTEWTDFNLSEN
+1872 NVKTEWTDFNLVEN
-1886 DKLDLSQLLIN
+1886 DKIDFSQLLIN
-1897 NNGNLQ
+1897 DSGDLQ
-1903 EFITVKDTQAGVV
+1903 DYITVKDTEAGLII
-1916 MSVDRDGSNQST
+1916 SVDRDGSSQST

>member
-101 GIAIAASGSGGSDGS
+101 GIAIAASGSGGSGGS

-130 LSKDGKAVSGLTEA
+130 LSKDGNTVSGLTEA

-210 THVISS
+210 THAISS

-343 YLNGESLSATASDQS
+343 YLNGESL
-358 GNATAPKTII
+358 N
-368 APDTTAPSSLTAS
+368 
-381 IGTAGK
+381 
-387 VVTGVTEANAVVTVK
+387 VTV
-402 NAAGIVVG
+402 
-410 TATADTVGKY
+410 
-420 SITLDK
+420 
-426 VYLNGESLNVTAAD
+426 
-440 KAGNATVPKTI
+440 
-451 VAPDTTAPSSLTAT
+451 
-465 IDAAGKA
+465 
-472 ITGVTEANATVTVKN
+472 
-487 VVGTIVGTGTADAT
+487 
-501 GKYSVTLD
+501 
-509 KIYLNGESLST
+509 
-520 IAADKAGN
+520 ADKAGN

-718 DASGKVVTGV
+718 DAAGKAITGV
-728 TEANAVVTVKNT
+728 TEANATVTVKDVV
-740 AGTVVGT
+740 GTIVGT
-747 GTADATG
+747 GTADVTG
-754 KYSITLDKAYLNGES
+754 KYSVTLDKAYLNGES
-769 LNAIA
+769 LNVTV
-774 ADKVGNTTTPKTII
+774 ADKAGNATVPKTIV

-796 SLTAIIDAAGKVITG
+796 SLTATIDAAGKAITG
-811 TTEVGARVTVKNV
+811 VTEANATVTVKNV

-852 SLSAIAADKAGNAT
+852 SLSAIAADKAGNTTAAT
-866 VPKIIVAPDITAPSS
+866 TIIASDTTAPSS
-881 LTATIDASGKVV
+881 LIATIDASGKVV

-961 APSSLTAIIDAAGKV
+961 APSSLTATIDAAGKV
-976 ITGTT
+976 VAGIT
-981 EVGARVT
+981 EADARVT

-1003 TQTVLNETVQ
+1003 TQFILSESVQ
-1013 SNYLS
+1013 TNYLS

-1048 STLSGANL
+1048 SILSGASL
-1056 NTSLTGSISQA
+1056 NTRLTGNVSQA
-1067 GNGNYS
+1067 GDGNYS
-1073 IDLAQGSVLPPG
+1073 IDLAQGSVLPSG

-1092 YSSSIV
+1092 YSSSMV

-1105 TQEVPKTILEVD
+1105 TQEVPTTILEVD
-1117 HYETKVVGAAN
+1117 HYETKVVGTAN

-1136 ITLDKAYLNGESLSV
+1136 ITLDKAYLNGENLIAIA
-1151 TAADQSDNKTEVK
+1151 TDQSGNKTEAK
-1164 EVIAPDSTPPILHQP
+1164 EVIVPDITPPILHQP

-1188 QSVQGTTEANATIIV
+1188 QVVQGTTEANVTVTI
-1203 KNTAGDVIG
+1203 KNAAGDVIG
-1212 SAIADASGYYN
+1212 SAIADASGHYT
-1223 VILNTVYEDGELLKV
+1223 VILNTVYENGESLKV
-1238 IAADAKGN
+1238 IATDNKGN
-1246 ESSININTP
+1246 ENLLQLNAP
-1255 DITAPILANLFNY
+1255 DTTAPILTNLFSY
-1268 DVSTDKIIFNAPSD
+1268 DLSTDKIIFNAPSD
-1282 SYIVEQKIGDA
+1282 SYFVEQKIDGA
-1293 WVQVN
+1293 WVHVN
-1298 VEEKFDWLNTEFR
+1298 IEEKFDWLNVEYR
-1311 VTAKDLAGNSSQ
+1311 VTATDQAGNSSQ
-1323 PLTIIINTASGTY
+1323 PLTTIINTASGTY
-1336 KPTDPTFIQI
+1336 KPTDPTFTQI
-1346 IKGSI
+1346 IKGST
-1351 GNDYLYGGNG
+1351 GNDYLYGSNG
-1361 DDTLVSNTGS
+1361 DDTLISNGDS
-1371 DYLYGGS
+1371 DRLYGGS
-1378 GNDTLIYGGN
+1378 
-1388 SNVYTA
+1388 
-1394 LQGQAGNDTYIVD
+1394 
-1407 KALLTSSSS
+1407 
-1416 IHILDN
+1416 
-1422 AAEENILQL
+1422 
-1431 KSVSSGDISLK
+1431 
-1442 QSDSL
+1442 
-1447 IIISFNDSASTI
+1447 
-1459 RFGEGQLSSI
+1459 
-1469 VFDDG
+1469 
-1474 TVWNKAQIEANTIGK
+1474 
-1489 LLGTDAADNLQADA
+1489 
-1503 EISTIYG
+1503 
-1510 LGGNDTIQGGVQN
+1510 
-1523 DYLYGDD
+1523 
-1530 GDDTLVSN
+1530 
-1538 TGSDYLYGGAGNDT
+1538 
-1552 LIYGGNSNVY
+1552 
-1562 TALQGQAGNDT
+1562 
-1573 YIIDKALLTSSS
+1573 
-1585 YIHILDNATEEN
+1585 
-1597 TLQLKSVSSSDIS
+1597 
-1610 LKQSDSLIII
+1610 
-1620 SFNDSASTIRFG
+1620 
-1632 KDNLSFIVFDDGT
+1632 
-1645 VWDKAQIE
+1645 
-1653 ANTIGK
+1653 
-1659 LLGTDAADNLQAD
+1659 
-1672 AEISTIYS
+1672 
-1680 LGGNDTIQGG
+1680 
-1690 VQNDYLYGGDGD
+1690 
-1702 DTLVSNTGSDYLYGG
+1702 
-1717 SGNDTLIYGGNS
+1717 
-1729 NVYTALQGQA
+1729 
-1739 GNDTYIVDK
+1739 
-1748 ALLTSSSSI
+1748 
-1757 HILDNAA
+1757 
-1764 EENILQL
+1764 
-1771 KSVSSGDIS
+1771 
-1780 LKQSDSLIIIS
+1780 
-1791 FNDSASTIRFGEGQ
+1791 
-1805 LSSIVFDDGT
+1805 
-1815 VWDKAQIE
+1815 
-1823 QHIAEPVFG
+1823 
-1832 TTGNDVIE
+1832 
-1840 TNIPNQSYSY
+1840 
-1850 ILGDGADTVVFN
+1850 
-1862 ILDNTDNLGG
+1862 
-1872 NVKTEWTDFNLSEN
+1872 
-1886 DKLDLSQLLIN
+1886 
-1897 NNGNLQ
+1897 
-1903 EFITVKDTQAGVV
+1903 
-1916 MSVDRDGSNQST
+1916 
-1928 YHSQELILLTGKH
+1928 
-1941 YTLEDLMASNAF
+1941 
-1953 IH
+1953 

>member
-101 GIAIAASGSGGSDGS
+101 GIAIAASGSGGSGGS

-130 LSKDGKAVSGLTEA
+130 LSKDGNTVSGLTEA

-210 THVISS
+210 THAISS

-410 TATADTVGKY
+410 TATADTAGKY

-426 VYLNGESLNVTAAD
+426 VYLNGESLNVTVAD

-509 KIYLNGESLST
+509 KIYLNGESLSA

-690 ADKAGNA
+690 ADKAGNTTAA
-697 TVPKIIVAPDI
+697 TTIIASDT
-708 TAPSSLTATI
+708 TAPSSLIATI

-796 SLTAIIDAAGKVITG
+796 SLTATIDAAGKV
-811 TTEVGARVTVKNV
+811 V
-824 VGTIVGTG
+824 
-832 TADATGKYSVTLDK
+832 
-846 IYLNGE
+846 
-852 SLSAIAADKAGNAT
+852 AG
-866 VPKIIVAPDITAPSS
+866 I
-881 LTATIDASGKVV
+881 
-893 TGVTEAN
+893 TEA
-900 AVVTVKNTAG
+900 
-910 TVVGTGTADATGKYS
+910 D
-925 ITLDKAYLNG
+925 
-935 ESLNAIAADKVGN
+935 
-948 TTTPKTIIAPDTT
+948 
-961 APSSLTAIIDAAGKV
+961 
-976 ITGTT
+976 
-981 EVGARVT
+981 ARVT

-1003 TQTVLNETVQ
+1003 TQFILSESVQ
-1013 SNYLS
+1013 TNYLS

-1048 STLSGANL
+1048 SILSGASL
-1056 NTSLTGSISQA
+1056 NTRLTGNVSQA
-1067 GNGNYS
+1067 GDGNYS
-1073 IDLAQGSVLPPG
+1073 IDLAQGSVLPSG

-1092 YSSSIV
+1092 YSSSMV

-1105 TQEVPKTILEVD
+1105 TQEVPTTILEVD
-1117 HYETKVVGAAN
+1117 HYETKVVGTAN

-1136 ITLDKAYLNGESLSV
+1136 ITLDKAYLNGENLIAIA
-1151 TAADQSDNKTEVK
+1151 TDQSGNKTEAK
-1164 EVIAPDSTPPILHQP
+1164 EVIVPDITPPILHQP

-1188 QSVQGTTEANATIIV
+1188 QVVQGTTEANVTVTI
-1203 KNTAGDVIG
+1203 KNAAGDVIG
-1212 SAIADASGYYN
+1212 SAIADASGHYT
-1223 VILNTVYEDGELLKV
+1223 VILNTVYENGESLKV
-1238 IAADAKGN
+1238 IATDNKGN
-1246 ESSININTP
+1246 ENLLQLNAP
-1255 DITAPILANLFNY
+1255 DTTAPILTNLFSY
-1268 DVSTDKIIFNAPSD
+1268 DLSTDKIIFNAPSD
-1282 SYIVEQKIGDA
+1282 SYFVEQKIDGA
-1293 WVQVN
+1293 WVHVN
-1298 VEEKFDWLNTEFR
+1298 IEEKFDWLNVEYR
-1311 VTAKDLAGNSSQ
+1311 VTATDQAGNSSQ
-1323 PLTIIINTASGTY
+1323 PLTTIINTASGTY
-1336 KPTDPTFIQI
+1336 KPTDPTFTQI
-1346 IKGSI
+1346 IKGST
-1351 GNDYLYGGNG
+1351 GNDYLYGSNG
-1361 DDTLVSNTGS
+1361 DDTLISNGDS
-1371 DYLYGGS
+1371 DRLYGGS

-1388 SNVYTA
+1388 SPNVYTG
-1394 LQGQAGNDTYIVD
+1394 LIGEAGNDTYIVD
-1407 KALLTSSSS
+1407 KALLGSLSYV
-1416 IHILDN
+1416 HILDN
-1422 AAEENILQL
+1422 TNEQNTLYL
-1431 KSVSSGDISLK
+1431 KSVSADEIILK
-1442 QSDSL
+1442 QTSADRV
-1447 IIISFNDSASTI
+1447 ITFNDSTATI
-1459 RFGEGQLSSI
+1459 HFGEGQLSSI

-1474 TVWNKAQIEANTIGK
+1474 TVWNKAQIEANIIGR
-1489 LLGTDAADNLQADA
+1489 LLGTDGDDHLQADA
-1503 EISTIYG
+1503 NYSVIYG
-1510 LGGNDTIQGGVQN
+1510 LD
-1523 DYLYGDD
+1523 
-1530 GDDTLVSN
+1530 
-1538 TGSDYLYGGAGNDT
+1538 
-1552 LIYGGNSNVY
+1552 
-1562 TALQGQAGNDT
+1562 
-1573 YIIDKALLTSSS
+1573 
-1585 YIHILDNATEEN
+1585 
-1597 TLQLKSVSSSDIS
+1597 
-1610 LKQSDSLIII
+1610 
-1620 SFNDSASTIRFG
+1620 
-1632 KDNLSFIVFDDGT
+1632 
-1645 VWDKAQIE
+1645 
-1653 ANTIGK
+1653 
-1659 LLGTDAADNLQAD
+1659 
-1672 AEISTIYS
+1672 
-1680 LGGNDTIQGG
+1680 GNDTIQGG
-1690 VQNDYLYGGDGD
+1690 VQNDYLYGGNGD
-1702 DTLVSNTGSDYLYGG
+1702 DTLISNGGSDSLYGG

-1729 NVYTALQGQA
+1729 PNVYTGLIGEA

-1748 ALLTSSSSI
+1748 ALLGSLSYV
-1757 HILDNAA
+1757 HILDNTN
-1764 EENILQL
+1764 EQNTLYL
-1771 KSVSSGDIS
+1771 KSVSADEII
-1780 LKQSDSLIIIS
+1780 LKQTSADRVIT
-1791 FNDSASTIRFGEGQ
+1791 FNDSTATIHFGEGQ

-1815 VWDKAQIE
+1815 TWDKAQIE
-1823 QHIAEPVFG
+1823 QHIAKTVVG
-1832 TTGNDVIE
+1832 TFDNDVVE
-1840 TNIPNQSYSY
+1840 TATANQTYSY
-1850 ILGDGADTVVFN
+1850 TLDTGADTLIFKV
-1862 ILDNTDNLGG
+1862 LDDIDNLGG
-1872 NVKTEWTDFNLSEN
+1872 NSNGEWTDFNLSEN

>member
-43 ADSYSVTP
+43 ADSYSITP

-210 THVISS
+210 THAISS

-244 KSDNDGKYT
+244 KSDNHGKYT

-284 ADDKTAPIGLT
+284 ADDKTAPIGLR

-330 DTAGKYSITLDKV
+330 DTAGKYSITLDKA
-343 YLNGESLSATASDQS
+343 YLNGESLSATAADKS
-358 GNATAPKTII
+358 GNATAPKTIV
-368 APDTTAPSSLTAS
+368 APDTTAPSSLTAT
-381 IGTAGK
+381 IDTAGK

-402 NAAGIVVG
+402 NTAATVVG
-410 TATADTVGKY
+410 TA
-420 SITLDK
+420 I
-426 VYLNGESLNVTAAD
+426 
-440 KAGNATVPKTI
+440 
-451 VAPDTTAPSSLTAT
+451 
-465 IDAAGKA
+465 
-472 ITGVTEANATVTVKN
+472 
-487 VVGTIVGTGTADAT
+487 ADA
-501 GKYSVTLD
+501 
-509 KIYLNGESLST
+509 
-520 IAADKAGN
+520 
-528 ATVPKIIVAPDI
+528 
-540 TAPSSLTATID
+540 
-551 AAGKAITGVTEANAT
+551 
-566 VTVKD
+566 
-571 VVGTIVGTG
+571 
-580 TADVTGKYS
+580 TGKYS
-589 VTLDKAYLNGESLNV
+589 VTLDKAYLNGESLS
-604 TVADKAGNATVP
+604 TTASDQSGNATAP
-616 KTIVAPDT
+616 KPLVAPDT
-624 TAPSSLTATID
+624 TAPSSLTAIID
-635 AAGKA
+635 AAGK
-640 ITGVTEAN
+640 
-648 ATVTVKNVVGTIV
+648 
-661 GTGTADATGKY
+661 
-672 SVTLDKIYLNGE
+672 
-684 SLSAIA
+684 
-690 ADKAGNA
+690 
-697 TVPKIIVAPDI
+697 
-708 TAPSSLTATI
+708 
-718 DASGKVVTGV
+718 VVTGT
-728 TEANAVVTVKNT
+728 TEANAVVTIKNT
-740 AGTVVGT
+740 AGTIIGT

-769 LNAIA
+769 LSATASDQSGNATA
-774 ADKVGNTTTPKTII
+774 PKTI
-788 APDTTAPS
+788 A
-796 SLTAIIDAAGKVITG
+796 
-811 TTEVGARVTVKNV
+811 
-824 VGTIVGTG
+824 
-832 TADATGKYSVTLDK
+832 
-846 IYLNGE
+846 
-852 SLSAIAADKAGNAT
+852 
-866 VPKIIVAPDITAPSS
+866 
-881 LTATIDASGKVV
+881 
-893 TGVTEAN
+893 
-900 AVVTVKNTAG
+900 
-910 TVVGTGTADATGKYS
+910 
-925 ITLDKAYLNG
+925 
-935 ESLNAIAADKVGN
+935 
-948 TTTPKTIIAPDTT
+948 APDTT

-1151 TAADQSDNKTEVK
+1151 RAADQSDNKTEVK

-1212 SAIADASGYYN
+1212 STIADASGYYN

>member
-101 GIAIAASGSGGSDGS
+101 GIAIAASGSGGSGGS

-210 THVISS
+210 THAISS

-410 TATADTVGKY
+410 TATADTAGKY

-426 VYLNGESLNVTAAD
+426 V
-440 KAGNATVPKTI
+440 
-451 VAPDTTAPSSLTAT
+451 
-465 IDAAGKA
+465 
-472 ITGVTEANATVTVKN
+472 
-487 VVGTIVGTGTADAT
+487 
-501 GKYSVTLD
+501 
-509 KIYLNGESLST
+509 
-520 IAADKAGN
+520 
-528 ATVPKIIVAPDI
+528 
-540 TAPSSLTATID
+540 
-551 AAGKAITGVTEANAT
+551 
-566 VTVKD
+566 
-571 VVGTIVGTG
+571 
-580 TADVTGKYS
+580 
-589 VTLDKAYLNGESLNV
+589 YLNGESLNV

-690 ADKAGNA
+690 ADKAGNTTAA
-697 TVPKIIVAPDI
+697 TTIIASDT
-708 TAPSSLTATI
+708 TAPSSLIATI

-796 SLTAIIDAAGKVITG
+796 SLTATIDAAGKV
-811 TTEVGARVTVKNV
+811 V
-824 VGTIVGTG
+824 
-832 TADATGKYSVTLDK
+832 
-846 IYLNGE
+846 
-852 SLSAIAADKAGNAT
+852 AG
-866 VPKIIVAPDITAPSS
+866 I
-881 LTATIDASGKVV
+881 
-893 TGVTEAN
+893 TEA
-900 AVVTVKNTAG
+900 
-910 TVVGTGTADATGKYS
+910 D
-925 ITLDKAYLNG
+925 
-935 ESLNAIAADKVGN
+935 
-948 TTTPKTIIAPDTT
+948 
-961 APSSLTAIIDAAGKV
+961 
-976 ITGTT
+976 
-981 EVGARVT
+981 ARVT

-1003 TQTVLNETVQ
+1003 TQFILSESVQ
-1013 SNYLS
+1013 TNYLS

-1048 STLSGANL
+1048 SILSGASL
-1056 NTSLTGSISQA
+1056 NTRLTGNVSQA
-1067 GNGNYS
+1067 GDGNYS
-1073 IDLAQGSVLPPG
+1073 IDLAQGSVLPSG

-1092 YSSSIV
+1092 YSSSMV

-1105 TQEVPKTILEVD
+1105 TQEVPTTILEVD
-1117 HYETKVVGAAN
+1117 HYETKVVGTAN

-1136 ITLDKAYLNGESLSV
+1136 ITLDKAYLNGENLIAIA
-1151 TAADQSDNKTEVK
+1151 TDQSGNKTEAK
-1164 EVIAPDSTPPILHQP
+1164 EVIVPDITPPILHQP

-1188 QSVQGTTEANATIIV
+1188 QVVQGTTEANVTVTI
-1203 KNTAGDVIG
+1203 KNAAGDVIG
-1212 SAIADASGYYN
+1212 SAIADASGHYS
-1223 VILNTVYEDGELLKV
+1223 VILNTVYENGELLKV
-1238 IAADAKGN
+1238 IATDNKGN
-1246 ESSININTP
+1246 ENLLQLNAP
-1255 DITAPILANLFNY
+1255 DTTAPILANLFSY
-1268 DVSTDKIIFNAPSD
+1268 DLSTDKIIFNAPSD
-1282 SYIVEQKIGDA
+1282 SYFVEQKIDGA
-1293 WVQVN
+1293 WVHVN
-1298 VEEKFDWLNTEFR
+1298 IEEKFDWLNVEYR
-1311 VTAKDLAGNSSQ
+1311 VTATDQAGNSSQ
-1323 PLTIIINTASGTY
+1323 PLTAIINTASGTY
-1336 KPTDPTFIQI
+1336 KPTDPIFTQI
-1346 IKGSI
+1346 IKGST

-1361 DDTLVSNTGS
+1361 DDTLISNGGS
-1371 DYLYGGS
+1371 DSLYGGS

-1388 SNVYTA
+1388 SPNVYTG
-1394 LQGQAGNDTYIVD
+1394 LIGEAGNDTYIVD
-1407 KALLTSSSS
+1407 KALLGSLSYV
-1416 IHILDN
+1416 HILDN
-1422 AAEENILQL
+1422 TNEQNTLYL
-1431 KSVSSGDISLK
+1431 KSVSADEIILK
-1442 QSDSL
+1442 QASADR
-1447 IIISFNDSASTI
+1447 IITFNDSTATI
-1459 RFGEGQLSSI
+1459 HFGEGQLSSI

-1474 TVWNKAQIEANTIGK
+1474 TVWNKAQIEANIIGR
-1489 LLGTDAADNLQADA
+1489 LLGTDGDDHLQADA
-1503 EISTIYG
+1503 NYSVIYG
-1510 LGGNDTIQGGVQN
+1510 LD
-1523 DYLYGDD
+1523 
-1530 GDDTLVSN
+1530 
-1538 TGSDYLYGGAGNDT
+1538 
-1552 LIYGGNSNVY
+1552 
-1562 TALQGQAGNDT
+1562 
-1573 YIIDKALLTSSS
+1573 
-1585 YIHILDNATEEN
+1585 
-1597 TLQLKSVSSSDIS
+1597 
-1610 LKQSDSLIII
+1610 
-1620 SFNDSASTIRFG
+1620 
-1632 KDNLSFIVFDDGT
+1632 
-1645 VWDKAQIE
+1645 
-1653 ANTIGK
+1653 
-1659 LLGTDAADNLQAD
+1659 
-1672 AEISTIYS
+1672 
-1680 LGGNDTIQGG
+1680 GNDTIQGG
-1690 VQNDYLYGGDGD
+1690 VQNDYLYGGNGD
-1702 DTLVSNTGSDYLYGG
+1702 DTLISNGGSDSLYGG

-1729 NVYTALQGQA
+1729 PNVYTGLIGEA

-1748 ALLTSSSSI
+1748 ALLGSLSYV
-1757 HILDNAA
+1757 HILDNTN
-1764 EENILQL
+1764 EQNTLYL
-1771 KSVSSGDIS
+1771 KSVSADEII
-1780 LKQSDSLIIIS
+1780 LKQTSADRVIT
-1791 FNDSASTIRFGEGQ
+1791 FNDSTATIHFGEGQ

-1815 VWDKAQIE
+1815 TWDKAQIE
-1823 QHIAEPVFG
+1823 QHIAKTVVG
-1832 TTGNDVIE
+1832 TFDNDVVE
-1840 TNIPNQSYSY
+1840 TATANQTYSY
-1850 ILGDGADTVVFN
+1850 TLDTGADTLIFKV
-1862 ILDNTDNLGG
+1862 LDDIDNLGG
-1872 NVKTEWTDFNLSEN
+1872 NSNGEWTDFNLSEN

>member
-589 VTLDKAYLNGESLNV
+589 V
-604 TVADKAGNATVP
+604 
-616 KTIVAPDT
+616 
-624 TAPSSLTATID
+624 
-635 AAGKA
+635 
-640 ITGVTEAN
+640 
-648 ATVTVKNVVGTIV
+648 
-661 GTGTADATGKY
+661 
-672 SVTLDKIYLNGE
+672 
-684 SLSAIA
+684 
-690 ADKAGNA
+690 
-697 TVPKIIVAPDI
+697 
-708 TAPSSLTATI
+708 
-718 DASGKVVTGV
+718 
-728 TEANAVVTVKNT
+728 
-740 AGTVVGT
+740 
-747 GTADATG
+747 
-754 KYSITLDKAYLNGES
+754 
-769 LNAIA
+769 
-774 ADKVGNTTTPKTII
+774 
-788 APDTTAPS
+788 
-796 SLTAIIDAAGKVITG
+796 
-811 TTEVGARVTVKNV
+811 
-824 VGTIVGTG
+824 
-832 TADATGKYSVTLDK
+832 
-846 IYLNGE
+846 
-852 SLSAIAADKAGNAT
+852 
-866 VPKIIVAPDITAPSS
+866 
-881 LTATIDASGKVV
+881 
-893 TGVTEAN
+893 
-900 AVVTVKNTAG
+900 
-910 TVVGTGTADATGKYS
+910 
-925 ITLDKAYLNG
+925 TLDKAYLNG

-1872 NVKTEWTDFNLSEN
+1872 NVKTEWTDFNLVEN
-1886 DKLDLSQLLIN
+1886 DKIDFSQLLIN

>member
-43 ADSYSVTP
+43 ADSYSITP

-210 THVISS
+210 THAISS

-235 SSGKIIGTA
+235 SSGKIIGTS

-410 TATADTVGKY
+410 IATADATGKY
-420 SITLDK
+420 SVTLNK
-426 VYLNGESLNVTAAD
+426 AYLNGESLNVTAAD
-440 KAGNATVPKTI
+440 KAGNATAATTI
-451 VAPDTTAPSSLTAT
+451 VAPDT
-465 IDAAGKA
+465 
-472 ITGVTEANATVTVKN
+472 
-487 VVGTIVGTGTADAT
+487 
-501 GKYSVTLD
+501 
-509 KIYLNGESLST
+509 
-520 IAADKAGN
+520 
-528 ATVPKIIVAPDI
+528 

-589 VTLDKAYLNGESLNV
+589 VTLDK
-604 TVADKAGNATVP
+604 
-616 KTIVAPDT
+616 
-624 TAPSSLTATID
+624 
-635 AAGKA
+635 
-640 ITGVTEAN
+640 
-648 ATVTVKNVVGTIV
+648 
-661 GTGTADATGKY
+661 
-672 SVTLDKIYLNGE
+672 IYINGE

-690 ADKAGNA
+690 ADKAGNTTAA
-697 TVPKIIVAPDI
+697 TTIIASDT
-708 TAPSSLTATI
+708 TAPSSLIATI

-754 KYSITLDKAYLNGES
+754 KYSIKLDKAYLNGES

-796 SLTAIIDAAGKVITG
+796 SLTATIDAAGKV
-811 TTEVGARVTVKNV
+811 V
-824 VGTIVGTG
+824 
-832 TADATGKYSVTLDK
+832 
-846 IYLNGE
+846 
-852 SLSAIAADKAGNAT
+852 AG
-866 VPKIIVAPDITAPSS
+866 I
-881 LTATIDASGKVV
+881 
-893 TGVTEAN
+893 TEA
-900 AVVTVKNTAG
+900 
-910 TVVGTGTADATGKYS
+910 D
-925 ITLDKAYLNG
+925 
-935 ESLNAIAADKVGN
+935 
-948 TTTPKTIIAPDTT
+948 
-961 APSSLTAIIDAAGKV
+961 
-976 ITGTT
+976 
-981 EVGARVT
+981 ARVT

-1003 TQTVLNETVQ
+1003 TQFILSESVQ
-1013 SNYLS
+1013 TNYLS

-1048 STLSGANL
+1048 SILSGASL
-1056 NTSLTGSISQA
+1056 NTRLTGNVSQA
-1067 GNGNYS
+1067 GDGNYS

-1092 YSSSIV
+1092 YSSSMV

-1105 TQEVPKTILEVD
+1105 TQEVPTTILEVD
-1117 HYETKVVGAAN
+1117 HYETKVVGTAN

-1136 ITLDKAYLNGESLSV
+1136 ITLDKAYLNGENLIA
-1151 TAADQSDNKTEVK
+1151 TATDQSGNKTEAK
-1164 EVIAPDSTPPILHQP
+1164 EVIVPDITPPILHQP

-1188 QSVQGTTEANATIIV
+1188 QVVQGTTEANVTVTI
-1203 KNTAGDVIG
+1203 KNAAGDVIG
-1212 SAIADASGYYN
+1212 SAIADASGHYS
-1223 VILNTVYEDGELLKV
+1223 VILNTVYENGELLKV
-1238 IAADAKGN
+1238 IATDNKGN
-1246 ESSININTP
+1246 ENLLQLNAP
-1255 DITAPILANLFNY
+1255 DTTAPMLANLFSY
-1268 DVSTDKIIFNAPSD
+1268 DLSTDKIIFNAPSD
-1282 SYIVEQKIGDA
+1282 SYFVEQKIDGA
-1293 WVQVN
+1293 WVHVN
-1298 VEEKFDWLNTEFR
+1298 IEEKFDWLNVEYR
-1311 VTAKDLAGNSSQ
+1311 VTATDQAGNSSQ
-1323 PLTIIINTASGTY
+1323 PLTTIINTASGTY
-1336 KPTDPTFIQI
+1336 KPTDPTFTQI
-1346 IKGSI
+1346 IKGST

-1361 DDTLVSNTGS
+1361 DDTLISNGDS
-1371 DYLYGGS
+1371 DSLYGGS

-1388 SNVYTA
+1388 SPNIYTG
-1394 LQGQAGNDTYIVD
+1394 LIGEAGNDTYIVD
-1407 KALLTSSSS
+1407 KALLGSLSYV
-1416 IHILDN
+1416 HILDN
-1422 AAEENILQL
+1422 TNEQNTLYL
-1431 KSVSSGDISLK
+1431 KSVSADEIILK
-1442 QSDSL
+1442 QASADR
-1447 IIISFNDSASTI
+1447 IITFNDSTATI
-1459 RFGEGQLSSI
+1459 HFGEGQLSSI

-1474 TVWNKAQIEANTIGK
+1474 TVWNKAQIEANIIGR
-1489 LLGTDAADNLQADA
+1489 LLGTDGDDHLQADA
-1503 EISTIYG
+1503 NYSVIYG
-1510 LGGNDTIQGGVQN
+1510 LD
-1523 DYLYGDD
+1523 
-1530 GDDTLVSN
+1530 
-1538 TGSDYLYGGAGNDT
+1538 
-1552 LIYGGNSNVY
+1552 
-1562 TALQGQAGNDT
+1562 
-1573 YIIDKALLTSSS
+1573 
-1585 YIHILDNATEEN
+1585 
-1597 TLQLKSVSSSDIS
+1597 
-1610 LKQSDSLIII
+1610 
-1620 SFNDSASTIRFG
+1620 
-1632 KDNLSFIVFDDGT
+1632 
-1645 VWDKAQIE
+1645 
-1653 ANTIGK
+1653 
-1659 LLGTDAADNLQAD
+1659 
-1672 AEISTIYS
+1672 
-1680 LGGNDTIQGG
+1680 GNDTIQGG
-1690 VQNDYLYGGDGD
+1690 VQNDYLYGGNGD
-1702 DTLVSNTGSDYLYGG
+1702 DTLISNGGSDSLYGG
-1717 SGNDTLIYGGNS
+1717 SGKDTLIYGGNS
-1729 NVYTALQGQA
+1729 PNVYTGLIGEA

-1748 ALLTSSSSI
+1748 ALLGSLSYV
-1757 HILDNAA
+1757 HILDNTN
-1764 EENILQL
+1764 EQNTLYL
-1771 KSVSSGDIS
+1771 KSVSADEII
-1780 LKQSDSLIIIS
+1780 LKQTSADRVIT
-1791 FNDSASTIRFGEGQ
+1791 FNDSTATIHFGEGQ

-1815 VWDKAQIE
+1815 TWDKAQIE
-1823 QHIAEPVFG
+1823 QHIAKTVVG
-1832 TTGNDVIE
+1832 TFDNDVVE
-1840 TNIPNQSYSY
+1840 TATANQTYSY
-1850 ILGDGADTVVFN
+1850 TLDTGADTLIFKV
-1862 ILDNTDNLGG
+1862 LDDIDNLGG
-1872 NVKTEWTDFNLSEN
+1872 NSNGEWTDFNLSEN

>member
-43 ADSYSVTP
+43 AESYSVTP

-101 GIAIAASGSGGSDGS
+101 GIAIAASGSGGS

-210 THVISS
+210 THAISS

-244 KSDNDGKYT
+244 KSDNDGNYT

-271 DLAGNKSTIQTIL
+271 DLVGNKSTIQTIL

-295 VAIDTAGKVVTG
+295 VAIDTAGKVVKG

-410 TATADTVGKY
+410 TATADATGKY
-420 SITLDK
+420 SVTLNK
-426 VYLNGESLNVTAAD
+426 AYLNGESLNVTAAD

-509 KIYLNGESLST
+509 KIYLNGESLS
-520 IAADKAGN
+520 
-528 ATVPKIIVAPDI
+528 
-540 TAPSSLTATID
+540 
-551 AAGKAITGVTEANAT
+551 
-566 VTVKD
+566 
-571 VVGTIVGTG
+571 
-580 TADVTGKYS
+580 
-589 VTLDKAYLNGESLNV
+589 
-604 TVADKAGNATVP
+604 
-616 KTIVAPDT
+616 
-624 TAPSSLTATID
+624 
-635 AAGKA
+635 
-640 ITGVTEAN
+640 
-648 ATVTVKNVVGTIV
+648 
-661 GTGTADATGKY
+661 
-672 SVTLDKIYLNGE
+672 
-684 SLSAIA
+684 AIA
-690 ADKAGNA
+690 ADKAGNTTAA
-697 TVPKIIVAPDI
+697 TTIIASDT
-708 TAPSSLTATI
+708 TAPSSLIATI

-796 SLTAIIDAAGKVITG
+796 SLIATIDAAGKV
-811 TTEVGARVTVKNV
+811 
-824 VGTIVGTG
+824 
-832 TADATGKYSVTLDK
+832 
-846 IYLNGE
+846 
-852 SLSAIAADKAGNAT
+852 
-866 VPKIIVAPDITAPSS
+866 VA
-881 LTATIDASGKVV
+881 
-893 TGVTEAN
+893 GVTEA
-900 AVVTVKNTAG
+900 
-910 TVVGTGTADATGKYS
+910 D
-925 ITLDKAYLNG
+925 
-935 ESLNAIAADKVGN
+935 
-948 TTTPKTIIAPDTT
+948 
-961 APSSLTAIIDAAGKV
+961 
-976 ITGTT
+976 
-981 EVGARVT
+981 ARVT

-1003 TQTVLNETVQ
+1003 TQFILSESVQ
-1013 SNYLS
+1013 TNYLS

-1048 STLSGANL
+1048 SILSGASL
-1056 NTSLTGSISQA
+1056 NTRLTGNVSQA
-1067 GNGNYS
+1067 GDGNYS

-1092 YSSSIV
+1092 YSSSMV

-1268 DVSTDKIIFNAPSD
+1268 DVSTDKNIFNAPSD

-1378 GNDTLIYGGN
+1378 GNDTLI
-1388 SNVYTA
+1388 
-1394 LQGQAGNDTYIVD
+1394 
-1407 KALLTSSSS
+1407 
-1416 IHILDN
+1416 
-1422 AAEENILQL
+1422 
-1431 KSVSSGDISLK
+1431 
-1442 QSDSL
+1442 
-1447 IIISFNDSASTI
+1447 
-1459 RFGEGQLSSI
+1459 
-1469 VFDDG
+1469 
-1474 TVWNKAQIEANTIGK
+1474 
-1489 LLGTDAADNLQADA
+1489 
-1503 EISTIYG
+1503 
-1510 LGGNDTIQGGVQN
+1510 
-1523 DYLYGDD
+1523 
-1530 GDDTLVSN
+1530 
-1538 TGSDYLYGGAGNDT
+1538 
-1552 LIYGGNSNVY
+1552 
-1562 TALQGQAGNDT
+1562 
-1573 YIIDKALLTSSS
+1573 
-1585 YIHILDNATEEN
+1585 
-1597 TLQLKSVSSSDIS
+1597 
-1610 LKQSDSLIII
+1610 
-1620 SFNDSASTIRFG
+1620 
-1632 KDNLSFIVFDDGT
+1632 
-1645 VWDKAQIE
+1645 
-1653 ANTIGK
+1653 
-1659 LLGTDAADNLQAD
+1659 
-1672 AEISTIYS
+1672 
-1680 LGGNDTIQGG
+1680 
-1690 VQNDYLYGGDGD
+1690 
-1702 DTLVSNTGSDYLYGG
+1702 
-1717 SGNDTLIYGGNS
+1717 
-1729 NVYTALQGQA
+1729 
-1739 GNDTYIVDK
+1739 
-1748 ALLTSSSSI
+1748 
-1757 HILDNAA
+1757 
-1764 EENILQL
+1764 
-1771 KSVSSGDIS
+1771 
-1780 LKQSDSLIIIS
+1780 
-1791 FNDSASTIRFGEGQ
+1791 
-1805 LSSIVFDDGT
+1805 
-1815 VWDKAQIE
+1815 
-1823 QHIAEPVFG
+1823 
-1832 TTGNDVIE
+1832 
-1840 TNIPNQSYSY
+1840 
-1850 ILGDGADTVVFN
+1850 
-1862 ILDNTDNLGG
+1862 
-1872 NVKTEWTDFNLSEN
+1872 
-1886 DKLDLSQLLIN
+1886 
-1897 NNGNLQ
+1897 
-1903 EFITVKDTQAGVV
+1903 
-1916 MSVDRDGSNQST
+1916 
-1928 YHSQELILLTGKH
+1928 
-1941 YTLEDLMASNAF
+1941 
-1953 IH
+1953 

>member
-101 GIAIAASGSGGSDGS
+101 GIAIAASGSGGSGGS

-130 LSKDGKAVSGLTEA
+130 LSKDGNTVSGLTEA

-210 THVISS
+210 THAISS

-343 YLNGESLSATASDQS
+343 YLNGESL
-358 GNATAPKTII
+358 N
-368 APDTTAPSSLTAS
+368 
-381 IGTAGK
+381 
-387 VVTGVTEANAVVTVK
+387 VTV
-402 NAAGIVVG
+402 
-410 TATADTVGKY
+410 
-420 SITLDK
+420 
-426 VYLNGESLNVTAAD
+426 AD

-509 KIYLNGESLST
+509 KIYLNGESLSA

-690 ADKAGNA
+690 ADKAGNTTAA
-697 TVPKIIVAPDI
+697 TTIIASDT
-708 TAPSSLTATI
+708 TAPSSLIATI

-796 SLTAIIDAAGKVITG
+796 SLTATIDAAGKV
-811 TTEVGARVTVKNV
+811 V
-824 VGTIVGTG
+824 
-832 TADATGKYSVTLDK
+832 
-846 IYLNGE
+846 
-852 SLSAIAADKAGNAT
+852 AG
-866 VPKIIVAPDITAPSS
+866 I
-881 LTATIDASGKVV
+881 
-893 TGVTEAN
+893 TEA
-900 AVVTVKNTAG
+900 
-910 TVVGTGTADATGKYS
+910 D
-925 ITLDKAYLNG
+925 
-935 ESLNAIAADKVGN
+935 
-948 TTTPKTIIAPDTT
+948 
-961 APSSLTAIIDAAGKV
+961 
-976 ITGTT
+976 
-981 EVGARVT
+981 ARVT

-1003 TQTVLNETVQ
+1003 TQFILSESVQ
-1013 SNYLS
+1013 TNYLS

-1048 STLSGANL
+1048 SILSGASL
-1056 NTSLTGSISQA
+1056 NTRLTGNVSQA
-1067 GNGNYS
+1067 GDGNYS
-1073 IDLAQGSVLPPG
+1073 IDLAQGSVLPSG

-1092 YSSSIV
+1092 YSSSMV

-1105 TQEVPKTILEVD
+1105 TQEVPTTILEVD
-1117 HYETKVVGAAN
+1117 HYETKVVGTAN

-1136 ITLDKAYLNGESLSV
+1136 ITLDKAYLNGENLIAIA
-1151 TAADQSDNKTEVK
+1151 TDQSGNKTEAK
-1164 EVIAPDSTPPILHQP
+1164 EVIVPDITPPILHQP

-1188 QSVQGTTEANATIIV
+1188 QVVQGTTEANVTVTI
-1203 KNTAGDVIG
+1203 KNAAGDVIG
-1212 SAIADASGYYN
+1212 SAIADASGHYT
-1223 VILNTVYEDGELLKV
+1223 VILNTVYENGESLKV
-1238 IAADAKGN
+1238 IATDNKGN
-1246 ESSININTP
+1246 ENLLQLNAP
-1255 DITAPILANLFNY
+1255 DTTAPILTNLFSY
-1268 DVSTDKIIFNAPSD
+1268 DLSTDKIIFNAPSD
-1282 SYIVEQKIGDA
+1282 SYFVEQKIDGA
-1293 WVQVN
+1293 WVHVN
-1298 VEEKFDWLNTEFR
+1298 IEEKFDWLNVEYR
-1311 VTAKDLAGNSSQ
+1311 VTATDQAGNSSQ
-1323 PLTIIINTASGTY
+1323 PLTTIINTASGTY
-1336 KPTDPTFIQI
+1336 KPTDPTFTQI
-1346 IKGSI
+1346 IKGST
-1351 GNDYLYGGNG
+1351 GNDYLYGSNG
-1361 DDTLVSNTGS
+1361 DDTLISNGDS
-1371 DYLYGGS
+1371 DRLYGGS

-1388 SNVYTA
+1388 SPNVYTG
-1394 LQGQAGNDTYIVD
+1394 LIGEAGNDTYIVD
-1407 KALLTSSSS
+1407 KALLGSLSYV
-1416 IHILDN
+1416 HILDN
-1422 AAEENILQL
+1422 TNEQNTLYL
-1431 KSVSSGDISLK
+1431 KSVSADEIILK
-1442 QSDSL
+1442 QTSADRV
-1447 IIISFNDSASTI
+1447 ITFNDSTATI
-1459 RFGEGQLSSI
+1459 HFGEGQLSSI

-1474 TVWNKAQIEANTIGK
+1474 TT
-1489 LLGTDAADNLQADA
+1489 
-1503 EISTIYG
+1503 
-1510 LGGNDTIQGGVQN
+1510 
-1523 DYLYGDD
+1523 
-1530 GDDTLVSN
+1530 
-1538 TGSDYLYGGAGNDT
+1538 
-1552 LIYGGNSNVY
+1552 
-1562 TALQGQAGNDT
+1562 
-1573 YIIDKALLTSSS
+1573 
-1585 YIHILDNATEEN
+1585 
-1597 TLQLKSVSSSDIS
+1597 
-1610 LKQSDSLIII
+1610 
-1620 SFNDSASTIRFG
+1620 
-1632 KDNLSFIVFDDGT
+1632 
-1645 VWDKAQIE
+1645 
-1653 ANTIGK
+1653 
-1659 LLGTDAADNLQAD
+1659 
-1672 AEISTIYS
+1672 
-1680 LGGNDTIQGG
+1680 
-1690 VQNDYLYGGDGD
+1690 
-1702 DTLVSNTGSDYLYGG
+1702 
-1717 SGNDTLIYGGNS
+1717 
-1729 NVYTALQGQA
+1729 
-1739 GNDTYIVDK
+1739 
-1748 ALLTSSSSI
+1748 
-1757 HILDNAA
+1757 
-1764 EENILQL
+1764 
-1771 KSVSSGDIS
+1771 
-1780 LKQSDSLIIIS
+1780 
-1791 FNDSASTIRFGEGQ
+1791 
-1805 LSSIVFDDGT
+1805 
-1815 VWDKAQIE
+1815 WDKAQIE
-1823 QHIAEPVFG
+1823 QHIAKTVVG
-1832 TTGNDVIE
+1832 TFDNDVVE
-1840 TNIPNQSYSY
+1840 TATANQTYSY
-1850 ILGDGADTVVFN
+1850 TLDTGADTLIFKV
-1862 ILDNTDNLGG
+1862 LDDIDNLGG
-1872 NVKTEWTDFNLSEN
+1872 NSNGEWTDFNLSEN

>member
-210 THVISS
+210 THAISS

-235 SSGKIIGTA
+235 SSGKIIGTS

-410 TATADTVGKY
+410 IA
-420 SITLDK
+420 
-426 VYLNGESLNVTAAD
+426 
-440 KAGNATVPKTI
+440 
-451 VAPDTTAPSSLTAT
+451 
-465 IDAAGKA
+465 
-472 ITGVTEANATVTVKN
+472 
-487 VVGTIVGTGTADAT
+487 TADAT

-509 KIYLNGESLST
+509 KIYLNGESLSA

-551 AAGKAITGVTEANAT
+551 AAGKVITGVTEANAT

-648 ATVTVKNVVGTIV
+648 ATVTVKDVVGTIV
-661 GTGTADATGKY
+661 GTGTADVTGKY
-672 SVTLDKIYLNGE
+672 SVTLDKAYLNGENLTISAEDLAGNKSTIQTILADDKTAPIGLTVAIDTAGKFVTGVTEANAVVTIKNTAGTVVGTATADTAGKYSITLDKAYLNGE

-690 ADKAGNA
+690 ADKAGN
-697 TVPKIIVAPDI
+697 TTTPKTIIAPDT
-708 TAPSSLTATI
+708 TAPSSLIATI
-718 DASGKVVTGV
+718 DASGKVFTGV

-796 SLTAIIDAAGKVITG
+796 SLTATIDAAGKV
-811 TTEVGARVTVKNV
+811 V
-824 VGTIVGTG
+824 
-832 TADATGKYSVTLDK
+832 
-846 IYLNGE
+846 
-852 SLSAIAADKAGNAT
+852 AG
-866 VPKIIVAPDITAPSS
+866 I
-881 LTATIDASGKVV
+881 
-893 TGVTEAN
+893 TEA
-900 AVVTVKNTAG
+900 
-910 TVVGTGTADATGKYS
+910 D
-925 ITLDKAYLNG
+925 
-935 ESLNAIAADKVGN
+935 
-948 TTTPKTIIAPDTT
+948 
-961 APSSLTAIIDAAGKV
+961 
-976 ITGTT
+976 
-981 EVGARVT
+981 ARVT

-1003 TQTVLNETVQ
+1003 TQFILSESVQ
-1013 SNYLS
+1013 TNYLS

-1048 STLSGANL
+1048 SILSGASL
-1056 NTSLTGSISQA
+1056 NTRLTGNVSQA
-1067 GNGNYS
+1067 GDGNYS

-1085 TYTLTVN
+1085 TYTLIVN
-1092 YSSSIV
+1092 YSSSMA

-1105 TQEVPKTILEVD
+1105 TQEVPTTILEVD
-1117 HYETKVVGAAN
+1117 HYETKVVGTAN

-1136 ITLDKAYLNGESLSV
+1136 ITLDKAYLNGENLIV
-1151 TAADQSDNKTEVK
+1151 TATDQSGNKTEAK
-1164 EVIAPDSTPPILHQP
+1164 EVIVPDITPPILHQP

-1188 QSVQGTTEANATIIV
+1188 QVVQGTTEANVTVTI
-1203 KNTAGDVIG
+1203 KNAAGDVIG
-1212 SAIADASGYYN
+1212 SAIADASGHYS
-1223 VILNTVYEDGELLKV
+1223 VILNTVYENGELLKV
-1238 IAADAKGN
+1238 IATDNKGN
-1246 ESSININTP
+1246 ENLLQLNAP
-1255 DITAPILANLFNY
+1255 DTTAPILANLFSY
-1268 DVSTDKIIFNAPSD
+1268 DLSTDKIIFNAPSD
-1282 SYIVEQKIGDA
+1282 SYFVEQKIDGA
-1293 WVQVN
+1293 WVHVN
-1298 VEEKFDWLNTEFR
+1298 IEEKFDWLNVEYR
-1311 VTAKDLAGNSSQ
+1311 VTATDQAGNSSQ
-1323 PLTIIINTASGTY
+1323 PLTTIINTASGTY
-1336 KPTDPTFIQI
+1336 KPTDPTFTQI
-1346 IKGSI
+1346 IKGST
-1351 GNDYLYGGNG
+1351 GNDYLYGSNG
-1361 DDTLVSNTGS
+1361 DDTLISNGGS
-1371 DYLYGGS
+1371 DSLYGGS

-1388 SNVYTA
+1388 SPNVYT
-1394 LQGQAGNDTYIVD
+1394 
-1407 KALLTSSSS
+1407 
-1416 IHILDN
+1416 
-1422 AAEENILQL
+1422 
-1431 KSVSSGDISLK
+1431 
-1442 QSDSL
+1442 
-1447 IIISFNDSASTI
+1447 
-1459 RFGEGQLSSI
+1459 
-1469 VFDDG
+1469 
-1474 TVWNKAQIEANTIGK
+1474 
-1489 LLGTDAADNLQADA
+1489 
-1503 EISTIYG
+1503 
-1510 LGGNDTIQGGVQN
+1510 
-1523 DYLYGDD
+1523 
-1530 GDDTLVSN
+1530 
-1538 TGSDYLYGGAGNDT
+1538 
-1552 LIYGGNSNVY
+1552 
-1562 TALQGQAGNDT
+1562 
-1573 YIIDKALLTSSS
+1573 
-1585 YIHILDNATEEN
+1585 
-1597 TLQLKSVSSSDIS
+1597 
-1610 LKQSDSLIII
+1610 
-1620 SFNDSASTIRFG
+1620 
-1632 KDNLSFIVFDDGT
+1632 
-1645 VWDKAQIE
+1645 
-1653 ANTIGK
+1653 
-1659 LLGTDAADNLQAD
+1659 
-1672 AEISTIYS
+1672 
-1680 LGGNDTIQGG
+1680 
-1690 VQNDYLYGGDGD
+1690 
-1702 DTLVSNTGSDYLYGG
+1702 
-1717 SGNDTLIYGGNS
+1717 
-1729 NVYTALQGQA
+1729 
-1739 GNDTYIVDK
+1739 
-1748 ALLTSSSSI
+1748 
-1757 HILDNAA
+1757 
-1764 EENILQL
+1764 
-1771 KSVSSGDIS
+1771 
-1780 LKQSDSLIIIS
+1780 
-1791 FNDSASTIRFGEGQ
+1791 
-1805 LSSIVFDDGT
+1805 
-1815 VWDKAQIE
+1815 
-1823 QHIAEPVFG
+1823 
-1832 TTGNDVIE
+1832 
-1840 TNIPNQSYSY
+1840 
-1850 ILGDGADTVVFN
+1850 
-1862 ILDNTDNLGG
+1862 
-1872 NVKTEWTDFNLSEN
+1872 
-1886 DKLDLSQLLIN
+1886 
-1897 NNGNLQ
+1897 
-1903 EFITVKDTQAGVV
+1903 
-1916 MSVDRDGSNQST
+1916 
-1928 YHSQELILLTGKH
+1928 
-1941 YTLEDLMASNAF
+1941 
-1953 IH
+1953 